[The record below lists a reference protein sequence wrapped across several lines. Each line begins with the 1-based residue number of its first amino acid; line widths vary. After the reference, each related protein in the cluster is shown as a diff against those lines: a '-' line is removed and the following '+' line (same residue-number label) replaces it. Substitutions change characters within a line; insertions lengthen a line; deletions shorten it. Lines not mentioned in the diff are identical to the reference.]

1 MGKNAVSNSEQI
13 TQSFAK
19 EELAAR
25 RAGISVGQYRAAL
38 RTLPAQ
44 FTDIATQL
52 AGGQSPWLILLQQGG
67 QVKDSFG
74 GFIPMLQ
81 TFRDY
86 LFGFNSDLSKSSEE
100 TSEGIGD
107 VSEKINNTTESA
119 EHLGRVRGLI
129 SPLTL
134 SFVALSVAAGTM
146 LYAWYRGTETLS
158 DFNKT
163 LILTGNESGLTANRM
178 LELARSGQ
186 EAGLTFNQTSEAL
199 TGLINAGVRGGSQFD
214 KMSQAVAN
222 FTDVSGVPVD
232 KVAAAFGRLTN
243 DPTSGLIAMSQ
254 QFHNVTAEQISYVAQ
269 LQRSGDET
277 AALQAANELA
287 TSGFERQAKQL
298 TDNMG
303 IIESAADS
311 LASAFKSMWDAALD
325 IGRPDTS
332 QEILGKAQTA
342 FKRAD
347 EIWNLRKNDRYIND
361 EARDRFWNDR
371 ETARLALDMAQQQA
385 GIAAVSAESAQQE
398 AEQEAS
404 RKKYAA
410 QAQANY
416 AKSQTALEK
425 YTARQNELNKA
436 LKEGHILQA
445 DYAIN
450 MAAAKKEYEAS
461 VKKTPKPKGVKVSA
475 GNRSSDQTDAETLQL
490 MTQLKLLQQHT
501 GLNDTI
507 SQQRKNLWSLQSKFT
522 VIEEASKTRA
532 LSKDEQSLLASKD
545 KVLAQAEVNAKLG
558 DQIVAQER
566 LNKLQDNSLKYVT
579 QMQEKTAALTDS
591 AGLSDRG
598 AQRNNERA
606 QLRQGWKNQ
615 GGSLEDEGYQ
625 KELSALEG
633 YYAAQDEMRNNWL
646 AGVQSSW
653 ENYADMAA
661 NYNQIAADT
670 TNTALGG
677 VTSNLQQGLYD
688 LATQSE
694 DAGDALSNMVEG
706 FGKTVIQTLAQL
718 AAQWLVYQGVQLL
731 VGKTTQ
737 AAAAAPMIT
746 NAQATALQAQLA
758 AYASTAAIPIVGPA
772 MAPAALTAAIGVTE
786 PLVAAISGLALSGMA
801 HDGIDKIPETGTWL
815 LKKGERVT
823 TAGTSAKLDSTLE
836 QVRQQRAASG
846 GTVIAEF
853 HNTFTGKADDTT
865 MQMVNQQLRASEKR
879 IKQYMTSQVVN
890 PTEDYGRSLKTIYR
904 GRRIK

>member
-1 MGKNAVSNSEQI
+1 MSQPVGDLVVKIDGDS
-13 TQSFAK
+13 AK
-19 EELAAR
+19 FDEEVAHLNKQLSGLGRAANDSTAQVTAAFTR
-25 RAGISVGQYRAAL
+25 QERAAKRAGISIGQYNNAMRM
-38 RTLPAQ
+38 LPAQ
-44 FTDIATQL
+44 LTDVATQL

-74 GFIPMLQ
+74 GLIP
-81 TFRDY
+81 TFRG
-86 LFGFNSDLSKSSEE
+86 LLGAVSPLAVGVAAL
-100 TSEGIGD
+100 TAAGAGIGY
-107 VSEKINNTTESA
+107 I
-119 EHLGRVRGLI
+119 
-129 SPLTL
+129 
-134 SFVALSVAAGTM
+134 FYQGTS
-146 LYAWYRGTETLS
+146 TLS

-163 LILTGNESGLTANRM
+163 LTLSGNTAGLTTDRM
-178 LELARSGQ
+178 LALAKSGQ
-186 EAGLTFNQTSEAL
+186 QAGLTFDQTTDSL
-199 TGLINAGVRGGSQFD
+199 TALINAGVGAGARFDELSQ
-214 KMSQAVAN
+214 SVAK
-222 FTDVSGVPVD
+222 FSTASGIPIE
-232 KVAAAFGRLTN
+232 KVAEAFGKLTN
-243 DPTSGLIAMSQ
+243 DPTSGLIAMAQ
-254 QFHNVTAEQISYVAQ
+254 QFHNVTAEQIDYVAQ
-269 LQRSGDET
+269 LQRSGDEA
-277 AALQAANELA
+277 AALQAANDAA
-287 TSGFERQAKQL
+287 TKGFNTQTQSL
-298 TDNMG
+298 IDNMG
-303 IIESAADS
+303 TIERSADS
-311 LASAFKSMWDAALD
+311 LKRAFKSMWDAALD
-325 IGRPDTS
+325 LGRPDTAGEMVS
-332 QEILGKAQTA
+332 KAQSA
-342 FKRAD
+342 FKQAD
-347 EIWNLRKNDRYIND
+347 DIWNLRKNDRYVND
-361 EARDRFWNDR
+361 EARARFWNDR
-371 ETARLALDMAQQQA
+371 ESARLALDMAQQQA
-385 GIAAVSAESAQQE
+385 GIAKASAAAAEKEAEAESEKQ
-398 AEQEAS
+398 
-404 RKKYAA
+404 KYAA

-450 MAAAKKEYEAS
+450 MAAAKKEYEATL
-461 VKKTPKPKGVKVSA
+461 KKTPKPKGVKVSA
-475 GNRSSDQTDAETLQL
+475 GDRSSDQTDAETLQL

-507 SQQRKNLWSLQSKFT
+507 SQQRKNLWSLQSKFS

-566 LNKLQDNSLKYVT
+566 LNKLQDNSLKYIT

-591 AGLSDRG
+591 AGLSDRD
-598 AQRNNERA
+598 AQRNSERA

-653 ENYADMAA
+653 ENYADMAT

-670 TNTALGG
+670 TNTALSG

-694 DAGDALSNMVEG
+694 SAGDALSNMVEG

-737 AAAAAPMIT
+737 ASAIAPMVS

-823 TAGTSAKLDSTLE
+823 TAGTSAKLDATLE
-836 QVRQQRAASG
+836 QVRQQRSLAG
-846 GTVIAEF
+846 NPLHVEF
-853 HNTFTGKADDTT
+853 NNTYTGKPDDA
-865 MQMVNQQLRASEKR
+865 MVQMLDQRQRASEKR
-879 IKQYMTSQVVN
+879 LKQYFTSQVLN
-890 PTEDYGRSLKTIYR
+890 PTENYGRSLKSVYP
-904 GRRIK
+904 GRRKK

>member
-1 MGKNAVSNSEQI
+1 MSQPVGDLVVKIDGDS
-13 TQSFAK
+13 AK
-19 EELAAR
+19 FDEEVAHLNKQLSGLGRAANDSTAQVTAAFTR
-25 RAGISVGQYRAAL
+25 QERAAKRAGISIGQYNNAMRM
-38 RTLPAQ
+38 LPAQ
-44 FTDIATQL
+44 LTDVATQL

-74 GFIPMLQ
+74 GLIP
-81 TFRDY
+81 TFRG
-86 LFGFNSDLSKSSEE
+86 LLGAVSPLAVGVAAL
-100 TSEGIGD
+100 TAAGAGIGY
-107 VSEKINNTTESA
+107 I
-119 EHLGRVRGLI
+119 
-129 SPLTL
+129 
-134 SFVALSVAAGTM
+134 FYQGTS
-146 LYAWYRGTETLS
+146 TLS

-163 LILTGNESGLTANRM
+163 LTLSGNTAGLTTDRM
-178 LELARSGQ
+178 LALAKSGQ
-186 EAGLTFNQTSEAL
+186 QAGLTFDQTTDSL
-199 TGLINAGVRGGSQFD
+199 TALINAGVGAGARFDELSQ
-214 KMSQAVAN
+214 SVAK
-222 FTDVSGVPVD
+222 FSTASGIPIE
-232 KVAAAFGRLTN
+232 KVAEAFGKLTN
-243 DPTSGLIAMSQ
+243 DPTSGLIAMAQ
-254 QFHNVTAEQISYVAQ
+254 QFHNVTAEQIDYVAQ
-269 LQRSGDET
+269 LQRSGDEA
-277 AALQAANELA
+277 AALQAANDAA
-287 TSGFERQAKQL
+287 TKGFNTQTQSL
-298 TDNMG
+298 IDNMG
-303 IIESAADS
+303 TIERSADS
-311 LASAFKSMWDAALD
+311 LKRAFKSMWDAALD
-325 IGRPDTS
+325 LGRPDTAGEMVS
-332 QEILGKAQTA
+332 KAESA
-342 FKRAD
+342 FKQAD
-347 EIWNLRKNDRYIND
+347 EIWNLRKNDRYVND
-361 EARDRFWNDR
+361 EARARFWNDR
-371 ETARLALDMAQQQA
+371 ESARLALDMAQQQA
-385 GIAAVSAESAQQE
+385 SIAKASAAAAEKEAEAESEKQ
-398 AEQEAS
+398 
-404 RKKYAA
+404 KYAA

-450 MAAAKKEYEAS
+450 MAAAKKEYEATL
-461 VKKTPKPKGVKVSA
+461 KKTPKPKGVKVSA
-475 GNRSSDQTDAETLQL
+475 GDRSSDQTDAETLQL

-507 SQQRKNLWSLQSKFT
+507 SQQRKNLWFLQSKFT

-566 LNKLQDNSLKYVT
+566 LNKLQDNSLKYLT

-591 AGLSDRG
+591 AGLSDRD
-598 AQRNNERA
+598 AQRNSERA

-653 ENYADMAA
+653 ENYADMAT

-670 TNTALGG
+670 TNTALSG

-737 AAAAAPMIT
+737 ASAIAPMVS

-823 TAGTSAKLDSTLE
+823 TAGTSAKLDATLE
-836 QVRQQRAASG
+836 QVRQQRSLAG
-846 GTVIAEF
+846 NPLHVEF
-853 HNTFTGKADDTT
+853 NNTYTGKPDDA
-865 MQMVNQQLRASEKR
+865 MVQMLDQRQRASEKR
-879 IKQYMTSQVVN
+879 LKQYFTSQVIN
-890 PTEDYGRSLKTIYR
+890 PTENYGRSLKSVYP
-904 GRRIK
+904 GRRKK

>member
-1 MGKNAVSNSEQI
+1 MSQPVGDLVVKIDGDS
-13 TQSFAK
+13 AK
-19 EELAAR
+19 FDEEVAHLNKQLSGLGRAANDSTAQVTAAFTR
-25 RAGISVGQYRAAL
+25 QERAAKRAGISIGQYNNAMRM
-38 RTLPAQ
+38 LPAQ
-44 FTDIATQL
+44 LTDVATQL

-74 GFIPMLQ
+74 GLIP
-81 TFRDY
+81 TFRG
-86 LFGFNSDLSKSSEE
+86 LLGAVSPLAVGVAAL
-100 TSEGIGD
+100 TTAGAGIGY
-107 VSEKINNTTESA
+107 I
-119 EHLGRVRGLI
+119 
-129 SPLTL
+129 
-134 SFVALSVAAGTM
+134 FYQGTS
-146 LYAWYRGTETLS
+146 TLS
-158 DFNKT
+158 DFNKMLT
-163 LILTGNESGLTANRM
+163 LSGNTAGLTTDRM
-178 LELARSGQ
+178 LALAKSGQ
-186 EAGLTFNQTSEAL
+186 QAGLTFDQTTDSL
-199 TGLINAGVRGGSQFD
+199 TALINAGVGAGSRFD
-214 KMSQAVAN
+214 ELSQSVAK
-222 FTDVSGVPVD
+222 FSTASGIPIE
-232 KVAAAFGRLTN
+232 KVAEAFGKLTN
-243 DPTSGLIAMSQ
+243 DPTSGLIAMAQ
-254 QFHNVTAEQISYVAQ
+254 QFHNVTAEQIDYVAQ
-269 LQRSGDET
+269 LQRSGDEA
-277 AALQAANELA
+277 AALQAANDAA
-287 TSGFERQAKQL
+287 TKGFNTHTQSL
-298 TDNMG
+298 IDNMG
-303 IIESAADS
+303 TIERSADS
-311 LASAFKSMWDAALD
+311 LKRAFKSMWDAALD
-325 IGRPDTS
+325 LGRPDTAGEMVS
-332 QEILGKAQTA
+332 KAQSA
-342 FKRAD
+342 FKQAD
-347 EIWNLRKNDRYIND
+347 EIWNLRKNDRYVND
-361 EARDRFWNDR
+361 EARARFWNDR
-371 ETARLALDMAQQQA
+371 ESARLALDMAQQQA
-385 GIAAVSAESAQQE
+385 GIAKASAAAAEKEAEAESEKQ
-398 AEQEAS
+398 
-404 RKKYAA
+404 KYAA

-450 MAAAKKEYEAS
+450 MAAAKKEYEATL
-461 VKKTPKPKGVKVSA
+461 KKTPKPKGVKVSA
-475 GNRSSDQTDAETLQL
+475 GDRSSDQTDAETLQL

-591 AGLSDRG
+591 AGLSDRD
-598 AQRNNERA
+598 AQRNSERA

-615 GGSLEDEGYQ
+615 GGSLEDEGYR

-653 ENYADMAA
+653 ENYADMAT

-670 TNTALGG
+670 TNTALSG

-737 AAAAAPMIT
+737 ATAVSPMIA

-758 AYASTAAIPIVGPA
+758 AYASTAAIPIVGPGL
-772 MAPAALTAAIGVTE
+772 APAALAAAAGVTT
-786 PLVAAISGLALSGMA
+786 PLVAAISASALAGMA

-823 TAGTSAKLDSTLE
+823 TAGTSAKLDATLD
-836 QVRQQRAASG
+836 QVRQQRTTG
-846 GTVIAEF
+846 GRQIVAEF
-853 HNTFTGKADDTT
+853 HNTFSGKPDDA
-865 MQMVNQQLRASEKR
+865 MLASFDKRQRESEKR
-879 IKQYMTSQVVN
+879 LVKYLTSQIME
-890 PTEDYGRSLKTIYR
+890 PTEEYGRAIRSVYP
-904 GRRIK
+904 GRRMR

>member
-1 MGKNAVSNSEQI
+1 MSQPVGDLVVKIDGDS
-13 TQSFAK
+13 AK
-19 EELAAR
+19 FDEEVAHLNKQLSGLGRAANDSTAQVTAAFTR
-25 RAGISVGQYRAAL
+25 QERAAKRAGISIGQYNNAMRM
-38 RTLPAQ
+38 LPAQ
-44 FTDIATQL
+44 LTDVATQL

-74 GFIPMLQ
+74 GLIP
-81 TFRDY
+81 TFRG
-86 LFGFNSDLSKSSEE
+86 LLGAVSPLAVGVAAL
-100 TSEGIGD
+100 TAAGAGIGYIFYQGA
-107 VSEKINNTTESA
+107 SI
-119 EHLGRVRGLI
+119 
-129 SPLTL
+129 
-134 SFVALSVAAGTM
+134 
-146 LYAWYRGTETLS
+146 LS

-163 LILTGNESGLTANRM
+163 LTLSGNTAGLTSDRM
-178 LELARSGQ
+178 LALAKSGQ
-186 EAGLTFNQTSEAL
+186 QAGLTFDQTTDSL
-199 TGLINAGVRGGSQFD
+199 TALINAGVGAGARFDELSQ
-214 KMSQAVAN
+214 SVAK
-222 FTDVSGVPVD
+222 FSTASGIPIE
-232 KVAAAFGRLTN
+232 KVAEAFGKLTN
-243 DPTSGLIAMSQ
+243 DPTSGLIAMAQ
-254 QFHNVTAEQISYVAQ
+254 QFHNVTAEQIDYVAQ
-269 LQRSGDET
+269 LQRSGDEA
-277 AALQAANELA
+277 AALQAANDAA
-287 TSGFERQAKQL
+287 TKGFNTQTQSL
-298 TDNMG
+298 IDNMG
-303 IIESAADS
+303 TIERSADS
-311 LASAFKSMWDAALD
+311 LKRAFKSMWDAALD
-325 IGRPDTS
+325 LGRPDTAGEMVS
-332 QEILGKAQTA
+332 KAQSA
-342 FKRAD
+342 FKQAD
-347 EIWNLRKNDRYIND
+347 DIWNLRKNDRYVND
-361 EARDRFWNDR
+361 EARARFWNDR
-371 ETARLALDMAQQQA
+371 ESARLALDMAQQQE
-385 GIAAVSAESAQQE
+385 GIAKASAAAAEREAEAESEKQ
-398 AEQEAS
+398 
-404 RKKYAA
+404 KYAA

-450 MAAAKKEYEAS
+450 MAAAKKEYEATL
-461 VKKTPKPKGVKVSA
+461 KKTPKPKGVKVSA
-475 GNRSSDQTDAETLQL
+475 GDRSSDQTDAETLQL

-591 AGLSDRG
+591 AGLSDRD

-615 GGSLEDEGYQ
+615 GGRLEDEGYQ

-670 TNTALGG
+670 TNTALSG
-677 VTSNLQQGLYD
+677 VTSNLQQWLYD

-737 AAAAAPMIT
+737 ASAIAPMVA
-746 NAQATALQAQLA
+746 NAQATSLQAQLA

-772 MAPAALTAAIGVTE
+772 LAPAALAAAAGVTA
-786 PLVAAISGLALSGMA
+786 PLVTAISASALAGMA

-823 TAGTSAKLDSTLE
+823 TAGTSAKLDATLE
-836 QVRQQRAASG
+836 QVRQQRSLAG
-846 GTVIAEF
+846 NPLHVEF
-853 HNTFTGKADDTT
+853 NNTYTGKPDDA
-865 MQMVNQQLRASEKR
+865 MVQMLDQRQRASEKR
-879 IKQYMTSQVVN
+879 LKQYFTSQVIN
-890 PTEDYGRSLKTIYR
+890 PTDNYGRSLKSVYP
-904 GRRIK
+904 GRRKK

>member
-1 MGKNAVSNSEQI
+1 MSQPVGDLVVKIDGDS
-13 TQSFAK
+13 AK
-19 EELAAR
+19 FDEEVAHLNKQLSGLGRAANDSTAQVTAAFTR
-25 RAGISVGQYRAAL
+25 QERAAKRAGISIGQYNNAMRM
-38 RTLPAQ
+38 LPAQ
-44 FTDIATQL
+44 LTDVATQL

-74 GFIPMLQ
+74 GLIP
-81 TFRDY
+81 TFRG
-86 LFGFNSDLSKSSEE
+86 LLGAVSPLAVGVAAL
-100 TSEGIGD
+100 TAAGAGIGY
-107 VSEKINNTTESA
+107 I
-119 EHLGRVRGLI
+119 
-129 SPLTL
+129 
-134 SFVALSVAAGTM
+134 FYQGTS
-146 LYAWYRGTETLS
+146 TLS

-163 LILTGNESGLTANRM
+163 LTLSGNTAGLTTDRM
-178 LELARSGQ
+178 LALAKSGQ
-186 EAGLTFNQTSEAL
+186 QAGLTFDQTTDSL
-199 TGLINAGVRGGSQFD
+199 TALINAGVGAGARFDELSQ
-214 KMSQAVAN
+214 SVAK
-222 FTDVSGVPVD
+222 FSTASGIPIE
-232 KVAAAFGRLTN
+232 KVAEAFGKLTN
-243 DPTSGLIAMSQ
+243 DPTSGLIAMAQ
-254 QFHNVTAEQISYVAQ
+254 QFHNVTAEQIDYVAQ
-269 LQRSGDET
+269 LQRSGDEA
-277 AALQAANELA
+277 AALQAANDAA
-287 TSGFERQAKQL
+287 TKGFNTQTQSL
-298 TDNMG
+298 IDNMG
-303 IIESAADS
+303 TIERSADS
-311 LASAFKSMWDAALD
+311 LKRAFKSMWDAALD
-325 IGRPDTS
+325 LGRPDTAGEMVS
-332 QEILGKAQTA
+332 KAQSA
-342 FKRAD
+342 FKQAD
-347 EIWNLRKNDRYIND
+347 DIWNLRKNDRYVND
-361 EARDRFWNDR
+361 EARARFWNDR
-371 ETARLALDMAQQQA
+371 ESARLALDMAQQQA
-385 GIAAVSAESAQQE
+385 GIAKASAAAAEKEAEAESEKQ
-398 AEQEAS
+398 
-404 RKKYAA
+404 KYAA

-450 MAAAKKEYEAS
+450 MAAAKKEYEATL
-461 VKKTPKPKGVKVSA
+461 KKTPKPKGVKVSA
-475 GNRSSDQTDAETLQL
+475 GDRSSDQTDAETLQL

-507 SQQRKNLWSLQSKFT
+507 SQQRKNLWSLQSKFS

-566 LNKLQDNSLKYVT
+566 LNKLQDNSLKFIT

-591 AGLSDRG
+591 AGLSDRD
-598 AQRNNERA
+598 AQRNRERA

-653 ENYADMAA
+653 ENYADMAT

-718 AAQWLVYQGVQLL
+718 ATQWLVYQGVQLL

-786 PLVAAISGLALSGMA
+786 PLVAAISGLALAGMA

-823 TAGTSAKLDSTLE
+823 TAGTSAKLDATLE
-836 QVRQQRAASG
+836 QVRKQRSLAG
-846 GTVIAEF
+846 NPLHVEF
-853 HNTFTGKADDTT
+853 NNTYTGKPDDA
-865 MQMVNQQLRASEKR
+865 MVQMLDQRQRASEKR
-879 IKQYMTSQVVN
+879 LKQYFTSQVIN
-890 PTEDYGRSLKTIYR
+890 PTENYGRSLKSVYP
-904 GRRIK
+904 GRRKK

>member
-1 MGKNAVSNSEQI
+1 MSQPVGDLVVKIDGDS
-13 TQSFAK
+13 AK
-19 EELAAR
+19 FDEEVAHLNKQLSGLGRAANDSTAQVTAAFTR
-25 RAGISVGQYRAAL
+25 QERAAKRAGISIGQYNNAMRM
-38 RTLPAQ
+38 LPAQ
-44 FTDIATQL
+44 LTDVATQL

-74 GFIPMLQ
+74 GLIP
-81 TFRDY
+81 TFRG
-86 LFGFNSDLSKSSEE
+86 LLGAVSPVAVGVAAL
-100 TSEGIGD
+100 TAAGAGIGY
-107 VSEKINNTTESA
+107 I
-119 EHLGRVRGLI
+119 
-129 SPLTL
+129 
-134 SFVALSVAAGTM
+134 FYQGTS
-146 LYAWYRGTETLS
+146 TLS

-163 LILTGNESGLTANRM
+163 LTLSGNTAGLTTDRM
-178 LELARSGQ
+178 LALAKSGQ
-186 EAGLTFNQTSEAL
+186 QAGLTFDQTTDSL
-199 TGLINAGVRGGSQFD
+199 TALINAGVGAGARFDELSQ
-214 KMSQAVAN
+214 SVAK
-222 FTDVSGVPVD
+222 FSTASGIPIE
-232 KVAAAFGRLTN
+232 KVAEAFGKLTN
-243 DPTSGLIAMSQ
+243 DPTSGLVAMAQ
-254 QFHNVTAEQISYVAQ
+254 QFHNVTAEQIDYVAQ
-269 LQRSGDET
+269 LQRSGDEA
-277 AALQAANELA
+277 AALQAANDAA
-287 TSGFERQAKQL
+287 TKGFNTQTQSL
-298 TDNMG
+298 IDNMG
-303 IIESAADS
+303 TIERSADS
-311 LASAFKSMWDAALD
+311 LKRAFKSMWDAALD
-325 IGRPDTS
+325 LGRPDTAGEMVS
-332 QEILGKAQTA
+332 KAQSA
-342 FKRAD
+342 FKQAD
-347 EIWNLRKNDRYIND
+347 DIWNLRKNDRYVND
-361 EARDRFWNDR
+361 EARARFWNDR
-371 ETARLALDMAQQQA
+371 ESARLALDMAQQQA
-385 GIAAVSAESAQQE
+385 GIAKASAAAAEKEAEAESEKQ
-398 AEQEAS
+398 
-404 RKKYAA
+404 KYAA

-450 MAAAKKEYEAS
+450 MAAAKKEYEATL
-461 VKKTPKPKGVKVSA
+461 KKTPKPKGVKVSA
-475 GNRSSDQTDAETLQL
+475 GDRSSDQTDAETLQL

-507 SQQRKNLWSLQSKFT
+507 SQQRKNLWSLQSKFA

-591 AGLSDRG
+591 AGLSDKD
-598 AQRNNERA
+598 AQRNSERA

-653 ENYADMAA
+653 ENYADMAT

-737 AAAAAPMIT
+737 ASAIAPMVA
-746 NAQATALQAQLA
+746 NAQATSLQAQLA

-772 MAPAALTAAIGVTE
+772 LAPAALAAAAGVTA
-786 PLVAAISGLALSGMA
+786 PLVAAISASALAGMA

-836 QVRQQRAASG
+836 QVRKQRSLAG
-846 GTVIAEF
+846 NPLHVEF
-853 HNTFTGKADDTT
+853 NNTYTGKPDDATI
-865 MQMVNQQLRASEKR
+865 QMWDQRQRASEKR
-879 IKQYMTSQVVN
+879 LKQYFTSQVIN
-890 PTEDYGRSLKTIYR
+890 PTESYGRSLKSVYP
-904 GRRIK
+904 GRRKK

>member
-1 MGKNAVSNSEQI
+1 MSQPVGDLVVKIDGDS
-13 TQSFAK
+13 AK
-19 EELAAR
+19 FDEEVAHLNKQLSGLGRAANDSTAQVTAAFTR
-25 RAGISVGQYRAAL
+25 QERAAKRAGISIGQYNNAMRM
-38 RTLPAQ
+38 LPAQ
-44 FTDIATQL
+44 LTDVATQL

-74 GFIPMLQ
+74 GLIP
-81 TFRDY
+81 TFRG
-86 LFGFNSDLSKSSEE
+86 LLGAVSPLAVGVAAL
-100 TSEGIGD
+100 TAAGAGIGY
-107 VSEKINNTTESA
+107 I
-119 EHLGRVRGLI
+119 
-129 SPLTL
+129 
-134 SFVALSVAAGTM
+134 FYQGTS
-146 LYAWYRGTETLS
+146 TLS

-163 LILTGNESGLTANRM
+163 LTLSGNTAGLTTDRM
-178 LELARSGQ
+178 LALAKSGQ
-186 EAGLTFNQTSEAL
+186 QAGLTFDQTTDSL
-199 TGLINAGVRGGSQFD
+199 TALINAGVGAGARFDELSQ
-214 KMSQAVAN
+214 SVAK
-222 FTDVSGVPVD
+222 FSTASGIPIE
-232 KVAAAFGRLTN
+232 KVAEAFGKLTN
-243 DPTSGLIAMSQ
+243 DPTSGLIAMAQ
-254 QFHNVTAEQISYVAQ
+254 QFHNVTAEQIDYVAQ
-269 LQRSGDET
+269 LQRSGDEA
-277 AALQAANELA
+277 AALQAANDAA
-287 TSGFERQAKQL
+287 TKGFNTQTQSL
-298 TDNMG
+298 IDNMG
-303 IIESAADS
+303 TIERSADS
-311 LASAFKSMWDAALD
+311 LKRAFKSMWDAALD
-325 IGRPDTS
+325 LGRPDTAGEMVS
-332 QEILGKAQTA
+332 KAQSA
-342 FKRAD
+342 FKQAD
-347 EIWNLRKNDRYIND
+347 DIWNLRKNDRYVND
-361 EARDRFWNDR
+361 EARARFWNDR
-371 ETARLALDMAQQQA
+371 ESARLALDMAQQQA
-385 GIAAVSAESAQQE
+385 GIAKASAAAAEKEAEAESEKQ
-398 AEQEAS
+398 
-404 RKKYAA
+404 KYAA

-450 MAAAKKEYEAS
+450 MAAAKKEYEATL
-461 VKKTPKPKGVKVSA
+461 KKTPKPKGIKVSA
-475 GNRSSDQTDAETLQL
+475 GDRSSDQTDAETLQL

-507 SQQRKNLWSLQSKFT
+507 SQQRKNLWSLQSKFA

-591 AGLSDRG
+591 AGLSDKD
-598 AQRNNERA
+598 AQRNSERA

-653 ENYADMAA
+653 ENYADMAT

-737 AAAAAPMIT
+737 ASAIAPMVA
-746 NAQATALQAQLA
+746 NAQATSLQAQLA

-772 MAPAALTAAIGVTE
+772 LAPAALAAAAGVTA
-786 PLVAAISGLALSGMA
+786 PLVAAISASALAGMA

-836 QVRQQRAASG
+836 QVRKQRSLAG
-846 GTVIAEF
+846 NPLHVEF
-853 HNTFTGKADDTT
+853 NNTYTGKPDDATI
-865 MQMVNQQLRASEKR
+865 QMWDQRQRASEKR
-879 IKQYMTSQVVN
+879 LKQYFTSQVIN
-890 PTEDYGRSLKTIYR
+890 PTENYGRSLKSVYP
-904 GRRIK
+904 GRRKK

>member
-1 MGKNAVSNSEQI
+1 MSQPVGDLVVKIDGDS
-13 TQSFAK
+13 AK
-19 EELAAR
+19 FDEEVAHLNKQLSGLGRAANDSTAQVTAAFTR
-25 RAGISVGQYRAAL
+25 QERAAKRAGISIGQYNNAMRM
-38 RTLPAQ
+38 LPAQ
-44 FTDIATQL
+44 LTDVATQL

-74 GFIPMLQ
+74 GLIP
-81 TFRDY
+81 TFRG
-86 LFGFNSDLSKSSEE
+86 LLGAVSPLAVGVAAL
-100 TSEGIGD
+100 TAAGAGIGY
-107 VSEKINNTTESA
+107 I
-119 EHLGRVRGLI
+119 
-129 SPLTL
+129 
-134 SFVALSVAAGTM
+134 FYQGTS
-146 LYAWYRGTETLS
+146 TLS

-163 LILTGNESGLTANRM
+163 LTLSGNTAGLTTDRM
-178 LELARSGQ
+178 LALAKSGQ
-186 EAGLTFNQTSEAL
+186 QAGLTFDQTSDSL
-199 TGLINAGVRGGSQFD
+199 TALINAGVGAGARFDELSQ
-214 KMSQAVAN
+214 SVAK
-222 FTDVSGVPVD
+222 FSTASGIPIE
-232 KVAAAFGRLTN
+232 KVAEAFGKLTN
-243 DPTSGLIAMSQ
+243 DPTSGLIAMAQ
-254 QFHNVTAEQISYVAQ
+254 QFHNVTAEQIDYVAQ
-269 LQRSGDET
+269 LQRSGDEA
-277 AALQAANELA
+277 AALQAANDAA
-287 TSGFERQAKQL
+287 TKGFNTQTQSL
-298 TDNMG
+298 IDNMG
-303 IIESAADS
+303 TIERSADS
-311 LASAFKSMWDAALD
+311 LKRAFKSMWDAALD
-325 IGRPDTS
+325 LGRPDTAGEMVS
-332 QEILGKAQTA
+332 KAQSA
-342 FKRAD
+342 FKQAD
-347 EIWNLRKNDRYIND
+347 DIWNLRKNDRYVND
-361 EARDRFWNDR
+361 EARARFWNDR
-371 ETARLALDMAQQQA
+371 ESARLALDMAQQQA
-385 GIAAVSAESAQQE
+385 GIAKASAAAAEKEAEAESEKQ
-398 AEQEAS
+398 
-404 RKKYAA
+404 KYAA

-416 AKSQTALEK
+416 VKSQTALEK

-450 MAAAKKEYEAS
+450 MAAAKKEYEATL
-461 VKKTPKPKGVKVSA
+461 KKTPKPKGVKVSA
-475 GNRSSDQTDAETLQL
+475 GDRSSDQTDAETLQL

-507 SQQRKNLWSLQSKFT
+507 SQQRKNLWSLQSKFA

-591 AGLSDRG
+591 AGLSDKD
-598 AQRNNERA
+598 AQRNSERA

-653 ENYADMAA
+653 ENYADMAT

-737 AAAAAPMIT
+737 ASAIAPMVA
-746 NAQATALQAQLA
+746 NAQATSLQAQLA

-772 MAPAALTAAIGVTE
+772 LAPAALAAAAGVTA
-786 PLVAAISGLALSGMA
+786 PLVAAISASALAGMA

-836 QVRQQRAASG
+836 QVRKQRSLAG
-846 GTVIAEF
+846 NPLHVEF
-853 HNTFTGKADDTT
+853 NNTYTGKPDDATI
-865 MQMVNQQLRASEKR
+865 QMWDQRQRASEKR
-879 IKQYMTSQVVN
+879 LKQYFTSQVIN
-890 PTEDYGRSLKTIYR
+890 PTENYGRSLKSVYP
-904 GRRIK
+904 GRRKK

>member
-1 MGKNAVSNSEQI
+1 MSHPVGDLVVKIDGDS
-13 TQSFAK
+13 AK
-19 EELAAR
+19 FDEEVAHLNKQLSGLGRAANDSTAQVTAAFTR
-25 RAGISVGQYRAAL
+25 QERAAKRAGISIGQYNNAMRM
-38 RTLPAQ
+38 LPAQ
-44 FTDIATQL
+44 LTDVATQL

-74 GFIPMLQ
+74 GLIP
-81 TFRDY
+81 TFRG
-86 LFGFNSDLSKSSEE
+86 LLGAVSPLAVGVAAL
-100 TSEGIGD
+100 TAAGAGIGY
-107 VSEKINNTTESA
+107 I
-119 EHLGRVRGLI
+119 
-129 SPLTL
+129 
-134 SFVALSVAAGTM
+134 FYQGTS
-146 LYAWYRGTETLS
+146 TLS

-163 LILTGNESGLTANRM
+163 LTLSGNTAGLTTDRM
-178 LELARSGQ
+178 LALAKSGQ
-186 EAGLTFNQTSEAL
+186 QAGLTFDQTTDSL
-199 TGLINAGVRGGSQFD
+199 TALINAGVGAGARFDELSQ
-214 KMSQAVAN
+214 SVAK
-222 FTDVSGVPVD
+222 FSTASGIPIE
-232 KVAAAFGRLTN
+232 KVAEAFGKLTN
-243 DPTSGLIAMSQ
+243 DPTSGLIAMAQ
-254 QFHNVTAEQISYVAQ
+254 QFHNVTAEQIDYVAQ
-269 LQRSGDET
+269 LQRSGDEA
-277 AALQAANELA
+277 AALQAANDAA
-287 TSGFERQAKQL
+287 TKGFNTQTQSL
-298 TDNMG
+298 IDNMG
-303 IIESAADS
+303 TIERSADS
-311 LASAFKSMWDAALD
+311 LKRAFKSMWDAALD
-325 IGRPDTS
+325 LGRPDTAGEMVS
-332 QEILGKAQTA
+332 KAQSA
-342 FKRAD
+342 FKQAD
-347 EIWNLRKNDRYIND
+347 DIWNLRKNDRYVND
-361 EARDRFWNDR
+361 EARARFWNDR
-371 ETARLALDMAQQQA
+371 ESARLALDMAQQQA
-385 GIAAVSAESAQQE
+385 GIAKASAAAAEKEAEAESEKQ
-398 AEQEAS
+398 
-404 RKKYAA
+404 KYAA

-450 MAAAKKEYEAS
+450 MAAAKKEYEATL
-461 VKKTPKPKGVKVSA
+461 KKTPKPKGVKVSA
-475 GNRSSDQTDAETLQL
+475 GDRSSDQTDAETLQL

-507 SQQRKNLWSLQSKFT
+507 SQQRKNLWSLQSKFA

-591 AGLSDRG
+591 AGLSDKD
-598 AQRNNERA
+598 AQRNSERA

-653 ENYADMAA
+653 ENYADMAT

-786 PLVAAISGLALSGMA
+786 PLVAAISGLALAGMA

-823 TAGTSAKLDSTLE
+823 TAGTSAKLDATLE
-836 QVRQQRAASG
+836 QVRKQRSLAG
-846 GTVIAEF
+846 NPLHVEF
-853 HNTFTGKADDTT
+853 NNTYTGKPDDA
-865 MQMVNQQLRASEKR
+865 MVQMLDQRQRASEKR
-879 IKQYMTSQVVN
+879 LKQYFTSQVIN
-890 PTEDYGRSLKTIYR
+890 PTENYGRSLKSVYP
-904 GRRIK
+904 GRRKK

>member
-1 MGKNAVSNSEQI
+1 MSQPVGDLVVKIDGDS
-13 TQSFAK
+13 AK
-19 EELAAR
+19 FDEEVAHLNKQLSGLGRAANDSTAQVTAAFTR
-25 RAGISVGQYRAAL
+25 QERAAKRAGISIGQYNNAMRM
-38 RTLPAQ
+38 LPAQ
-44 FTDIATQL
+44 LTDVATQL

-74 GFIPMLQ
+74 GLIP
-81 TFRDY
+81 TFRG
-86 LFGFNSDLSKSSEE
+86 LLGAVSPLAVGVAAL
-100 TSEGIGD
+100 TAAGAGIGY
-107 VSEKINNTTESA
+107 I
-119 EHLGRVRGLI
+119 
-129 SPLTL
+129 
-134 SFVALSVAAGTM
+134 FYQGTS
-146 LYAWYRGTETLS
+146 TLS

-163 LILTGNESGLTANRM
+163 LTLSGNTAGLTTDRM
-178 LELARSGQ
+178 LALAKSGQ
-186 EAGLTFNQTSEAL
+186 QAGLTFDQTTDSLSA
-199 TGLINAGVRGGSQFD
+199 LINAGVGAGARFDELSQ
-214 KMSQAVAN
+214 SVAK
-222 FTDVSGVPVD
+222 FSTASGIPIE
-232 KVAAAFGRLTN
+232 KVAEAFGKLTN
-243 DPTSGLIAMSQ
+243 DPTSGLIAMAQ
-254 QFHNVTAEQISYVAQ
+254 QFHNVTAEQIDYVAQ
-269 LQRSGDET
+269 LQRSGDEA
-277 AALQAANELA
+277 AALQAANDAA
-287 TSGFERQAKQL
+287 TKGFNTQTQSL
-298 TDNMG
+298 IDNMG
-303 IIESAADS
+303 TIERSADS
-311 LASAFKSMWDAALD
+311 LKRAFKSMWDAALD
-325 IGRPDTS
+325 LGRPDTAGEMVS
-332 QEILGKAQTA
+332 KAQSA
-342 FKRAD
+342 FKQAD
-347 EIWNLRKNDRYIND
+347 DIWNLRKNDRYVND
-361 EARDRFWNDR
+361 EARARFWNDR
-371 ETARLALDMAQQQA
+371 ESARLALDMAQQQA
-385 GIAAVSAESAQQE
+385 GIAKASAAAAEKEAEAESEKQ
-398 AEQEAS
+398 
-404 RKKYAA
+404 KYAA

-450 MAAAKKEYEAS
+450 MAAAKKEYEATL
-461 VKKTPKPKGVKVSA
+461 KKTPKPKGVKVSA
-475 GNRSSDQTDAETLQL
+475 GDRSSDQTDAETLQL

-507 SQQRKNLWSLQSKFT
+507 SQQRKNLWSLQSKFA

-532 LSKDEQSLLASKD
+532 LSKEEQSLLASKD

-591 AGLSDRG
+591 AGLSDKD
-598 AQRNNERA
+598 AQRNRERA

-653 ENYADMAA
+653 ENYADMAT

-786 PLVAAISGLALSGMA
+786 PLVAAISGLALAGMA

-823 TAGTSAKLDSTLE
+823 TAGTSAKLDATLE
-836 QVRQQRAASG
+836 QVRKQRSLAG
-846 GTVIAEF
+846 NPLHVEF
-853 HNTFTGKADDTT
+853 NNTYTGKPDDA
-865 MQMVNQQLRASEKR
+865 MVQMLDQRQRASEKR
-879 IKQYMTSQVVN
+879 LKQYFTSQVIN
-890 PTEDYGRSLKTIYR
+890 PTENYGRSLKSVYP
-904 GRRIK
+904 GRRKK

>member
-1 MGKNAVSNSEQI
+1 LSGLGRAANDSTAQVTAAFTRQERA
-13 TQSFAK
+13 AK
-19 EELAAR
+19 
-25 RAGISVGQYRAAL
+25 RAGISIGQYNNAMRM
-38 RTLPAQ
+38 LPAQ
-44 FTDIATQL
+44 LTDVATQL

-74 GFIPMLQ
+74 GLIP
-81 TFRDY
+81 TFRG
-86 LFGFNSDLSKSSEE
+86 LLGAVSPLAVGVAAL
-100 TSEGIGD
+100 TAAGAGIGY
-107 VSEKINNTTESA
+107 I
-119 EHLGRVRGLI
+119 
-129 SPLTL
+129 
-134 SFVALSVAAGTM
+134 FYQGTS
-146 LYAWYRGTETLS
+146 TLS

-163 LILTGNESGLTANRM
+163 LTLSGNTAGLTTDRM
-178 LELARSGQ
+178 LALAKSGQ
-186 EAGLTFNQTSEAL
+186 QAGLTFDQTTDSL
-199 TGLINAGVRGGSQFD
+199 TALINAGVGAGARFDELSQ
-214 KMSQAVAN
+214 SVAK
-222 FTDVSGVPVD
+222 FSTASGIPIE
-232 KVAAAFGRLTN
+232 KVAEAFGKLTN
-243 DPTSGLIAMSQ
+243 DPTSGLVAMAQ
-254 QFHNVTAEQISYVAQ
+254 QFHNVTAEQIDYVAQ
-269 LQRSGDET
+269 LQRSGDEA
-277 AALQAANELA
+277 AALQAANDAA
-287 TSGFERQAKQL
+287 TKGFNTQTQSL
-298 TDNMG
+298 IDNMG
-303 IIESAADS
+303 TIERYADS
-311 LASAFKSMWDAALD
+311 LKRAFKSMWDAALD
-325 IGRPDTS
+325 LGRPDTS
-332 QEILGKAQTA
+332 GEMVSKAQSA
-342 FKRAD
+342 FKQAD
-347 EIWNLRKNDRYIND
+347 DIWNLRKNDRYVND
-361 EARDRFWNDR
+361 EARARFWNDR
-371 ETARLALDMAQQQA
+371 ESARLALDMAQQQA
-385 GIAAVSAESAQQE
+385 GIAKASAAAAEKEAEAESEKQ
-398 AEQEAS
+398 
-404 RKKYAA
+404 KYAA

-450 MAAAKKEYEAS
+450 MAAAKKEYEATL
-461 VKKTPKPKGVKVSA
+461 KKTPKPKGVKVSA
-475 GNRSSDQTDAETLQL
+475 GDRSSDQTDAETLQL

-507 SQQRKNLWSLQSKFT
+507 SQQRKNLWSLQSKFA

-591 AGLSDRG
+591 AGLSDKD
-598 AQRNNERA
+598 AQRNSERA

-653 ENYADMAA
+653 ENYADMAT

-694 DAGDALSNMVEG
+694 DACDALSNMVEG

-718 AAQWLVYQGVQLL
+718 AAQWLVYQEVQLL

-737 AAAAAPMIT
+737 ASAIAPMVA
-746 NAQATALQAQLA
+746 NAQATSLQAQLA

-772 MAPAALTAAIGVTE
+772 LAPAALAAAAGVTA
-786 PLVAAISGLALSGMA
+786 PLVAAISASALAGMA

-836 QVRQQRAASG
+836 QVRKQRSLAG
-846 GTVIAEF
+846 NPLHVEF
-853 HNTFTGKADDTT
+853 NNTYTGKPDDATI
-865 MQMVNQQLRASEKR
+865 QMWDQRQRASEKR
-879 IKQYMTSQVVN
+879 LKQYFTSQVIN
-890 PTEDYGRSLKTIYR
+890 PTENYGRSLKSVYP
-904 GRRIK
+904 GRRKK

>member
-1 MGKNAVSNSEQI
+1 MSQPVGDLVVKIDGDS
-13 TQSFAK
+13 AK
-19 EELAAR
+19 FDEEVAHLNKQLSGLGRAANDSTAQVTAAFTR
-25 RAGISVGQYRAAL
+25 QERAAKRAGISIGQYNNAMRM
-38 RTLPAQ
+38 LPAQ
-44 FTDIATQL
+44 LTDVATQL

-74 GFIPMLQ
+74 GLIP
-81 TFRDY
+81 TFRG
-86 LFGFNSDLSKSSEE
+86 LLGAVSPLAVGVAAL
-100 TSEGIGD
+100 TAAGAGIGY
-107 VSEKINNTTESA
+107 I
-119 EHLGRVRGLI
+119 
-129 SPLTL
+129 
-134 SFVALSVAAGTM
+134 FYQGTS
-146 LYAWYRGTETLS
+146 TLS
-158 DFNKT
+158 DFSKT
-163 LILTGNESGLTANRM
+163 LTLSGNTAGLTTDRM
-178 LELARSGQ
+178 LALAKSGQ
-186 EAGLTFNQTSEAL
+186 QAGLTFDQTTDSL
-199 TGLINAGVRGGSQFD
+199 TALINAGVGAGARFDELSQ
-214 KMSQAVAN
+214 SVAK
-222 FTDVSGVPVD
+222 FSTASGIPIE
-232 KVAAAFGRLTN
+232 KVAEAFGKLTN
-243 DPTSGLIAMSQ
+243 DPTSGLIAMAQ
-254 QFHNVTAEQISYVAQ
+254 QFHNVTAEQIDYVAQ
-269 LQRSGDET
+269 LQRSGDEA
-277 AALQAANELA
+277 AALQAANDAA
-287 TSGFERQAKQL
+287 TKGFNTQTQSL
-298 TDNMG
+298 NDNMG
-303 IIESAADS
+303 TIERSADS
-311 LASAFKSMWDAALD
+311 LKRAFKSMWDAALD
-325 IGRPDTS
+325 LGRPDTAGEMVS
-332 QEILGKAQTA
+332 KAQSA
-342 FKRAD
+342 FKQAD
-347 EIWNLRKNDRYIND
+347 DIWNLRKNDRYVND
-361 EARDRFWNDR
+361 EARARFWNDR
-371 ETARLALDMAQQQA
+371 ESARLALDMAQQQA
-385 GIAAVSAESAQQE
+385 GIAKASAAAAEKEAEAESEKQ
-398 AEQEAS
+398 
-404 RKKYAA
+404 KYAA

-450 MAAAKKEYEAS
+450 MAAAKKEYEATL
-461 VKKTPKPKGVKVSA
+461 KKTPKPKGVKVSA
-475 GNRSSDQTDAETLQL
+475 GDRSSDQTDAETLQL

-507 SQQRKNLWSLQSKFT
+507 SQQRKNLWSLQSKFA

-591 AGLSDRG
+591 AGLSDKD
-598 AQRNNERA
+598 AQRNSERA

-653 ENYADMAA
+653 ENYADMAT

-737 AAAAAPMIT
+737 ASAIAPMVA
-746 NAQATALQAQLA
+746 NAQATSLQAQLA

-772 MAPAALTAAIGVTE
+772 LAPAALAAAAGVTA
-786 PLVAAISGLALSGMA
+786 PLVAAISASALAGMA

-836 QVRQQRAASG
+836 QVRKQRSLAG
-846 GTVIAEF
+846 NPLHVEF
-853 HNTFTGKADDTT
+853 NNTYTGKPDDATI
-865 MQMVNQQLRASEKR
+865 QMWDQRQRASEKR
-879 IKQYMTSQVVN
+879 LKQYFTSQVIN
-890 PTEDYGRSLKTIYR
+890 PTENYGRSLKSVYP
-904 GRRIK
+904 GRRKK

>member
-1 MGKNAVSNSEQI
+1 MSQPVGDLVVKIDGDS
-13 TQSFAK
+13 AK
-19 EELAAR
+19 FDEEVAHLNKQLSGLGRAANDSTAQVTAAFTR
-25 RAGISVGQYRAAL
+25 QERAAKRAGISIGQYNNAMRM
-38 RTLPAQ
+38 LPAQ
-44 FTDIATQL
+44 LTDVATQL

-74 GFIPMLQ
+74 GLIP
-81 TFRDY
+81 TFRG
-86 LFGFNSDLSKSSEE
+86 LLGAVSPLAVGVAAL
-100 TSEGIGD
+100 TAAGAGIGY
-107 VSEKINNTTESA
+107 I
-119 EHLGRVRGLI
+119 
-129 SPLTL
+129 
-134 SFVALSVAAGTM
+134 FYQGTS
-146 LYAWYRGTETLS
+146 TLS

-163 LILTGNESGLTANRM
+163 LTLSGNTAGLTTDRM
-178 LELARSGQ
+178 LALAKSGQ
-186 EAGLTFNQTSEAL
+186 QAGLTFDQTTDSL
-199 TGLINAGVRGGSQFD
+199 TALINAGVGAGARFNELSQ
-214 KMSQAVAN
+214 SVAK
-222 FTDVSGVPVD
+222 FSTASGIPIE
-232 KVAAAFGRLTN
+232 KVAEAFGKLTN
-243 DPTSGLIAMSQ
+243 DPTSGLIAMAQ
-254 QFHNVTAEQISYVAQ
+254 QFHNVTAEQIDYVAQ
-269 LQRSGDET
+269 LQRSGDEA
-277 AALQAANELA
+277 AALQAANDAA
-287 TSGFERQAKQL
+287 TKGFNTQTQSL
-298 TDNMG
+298 IDNMG
-303 IIESAADS
+303 TIERSADS
-311 LASAFKSMWDAALD
+311 LKRAFKSMWDAALD
-325 IGRPDTS
+325 LGRPDTAGEMVS
-332 QEILGKAQTA
+332 KAQSA
-342 FKRAD
+342 FKQAD
-347 EIWNLRKNDRYIND
+347 DIWNLRKNDRYVND
-361 EARDRFWNDR
+361 EARARFWNDR
-371 ETARLALDMAQQQA
+371 ESARLALDMAQQQA
-385 GIAAVSAESAQQE
+385 GIAKASAAAAEKEAEAESEKQ
-398 AEQEAS
+398 
-404 RKKYAA
+404 KYAA

-450 MAAAKKEYEAS
+450 MAAAKKEYEATL
-461 VKKTPKPKGVKVSA
+461 KKTPKPKGVKVSA
-475 GNRSSDQTDAETLQL
+475 GDRSSDQTDAETLQL

-579 QMQEKTAALTDS
+579 QMQEKTAALTES
-591 AGLSDRG
+591 AGLSDRD
-598 AQRNNERA
+598 AQRNSERA

-661 NYNQIAADT
+661 NYNQIAADA
-670 TNTALGG
+670 TNTTLGG

-737 AAAAAPMIT
+737 ASAIAPMVS

-823 TAGTSAKLDSTLE
+823 TAGTSAKLDATLE
-836 QVRQQRAASG
+836 QVRQQRSLAG
-846 GTVIAEF
+846 NPLHVEF
-853 HNTFTGKADDTT
+853 NNTYTGKPDDATI
-865 MQMVNQQLRASEKR
+865 QMWDQRQRASEKR
-879 IKQYMTSQVVN
+879 LKQYFTSQVIN
-890 PTEDYGRSLKTIYR
+890 PTENYGRSLKSVYP
-904 GRRIK
+904 GRRKK

>member
-1 MGKNAVSNSEQI
+1 MSQPVGDLVVKIDGDS
-13 TQSFAK
+13 AK
-19 EELAAR
+19 FDEEVAHLNKQLSGLGRAANDSTAQVTAAFTR
-25 RAGISVGQYRAAL
+25 QERAAKRAGISIGQYNNAMRM
-38 RTLPAQ
+38 LPAQ
-44 FTDIATQL
+44 LTDVATQL

-74 GFIPMLQ
+74 GLIP
-81 TFRDY
+81 TFRG
-86 LFGFNSDLSKSSEE
+86 LLGAVSPLAVGVAAL
-100 TSEGIGD
+100 TAAGAGIGY
-107 VSEKINNTTESA
+107 I
-119 EHLGRVRGLI
+119 
-129 SPLTL
+129 
-134 SFVALSVAAGTM
+134 FYQGTS
-146 LYAWYRGTETLS
+146 TLS

-163 LILTGNESGLTANRM
+163 LTLSGNTVGLTTDRM
-178 LELARSGQ
+178 LALAKSGQ
-186 EAGLTFNQTSEAL
+186 QAGLTFDQTTDSL
-199 TGLINAGVRGGSQFD
+199 TALINAGVGAGARFD
-214 KMSQAVAN
+214 ELCQSVAK
-222 FTDVSGVPVD
+222 FSTASGIPIE
-232 KVAAAFGRLTN
+232 KVAEAFGKLTN
-243 DPTSGLIAMSQ
+243 DPTSGLIAMAQ
-254 QFHNVTAEQISYVAQ
+254 QFHNVTAEQIDYVAQ
-269 LQRSGDET
+269 LQRSGDEA
-277 AALQAANELA
+277 AALQAANDAA
-287 TSGFERQAKQL
+287 TKGFNTQTQSL
-298 TDNMG
+298 IDNMG
-303 IIESAADS
+303 TIERSADS
-311 LASAFKSMWDAALD
+311 LKRAFKSMWDAALD
-325 IGRPDTS
+325 LGRPDTAGEMVS
-332 QEILGKAQTA
+332 KAQSA
-342 FKRAD
+342 FKQAD
-347 EIWNLRKNDRYIND
+347 DIWNLRKNDRYVND
-361 EARDRFWNDR
+361 EARARFWNDR
-371 ETARLALDMAQQQA
+371 ESARLALDMAQQQA
-385 GIAAVSAESAQQE
+385 GIAKASAAAAEKEAEAESEKQ
-398 AEQEAS
+398 
-404 RKKYAA
+404 KYAA

-450 MAAAKKEYEAS
+450 MAAAKKEYEATL
-461 VKKTPKPKGVKVSA
+461 KKTPKPKGVKVSA
-475 GNRSSDQTDAETLQL
+475 GDRSSDQADAETLQL

-507 SQQRKNLWSLQSKFT
+507 SQQRKNLWSLQSKFS

-591 AGLSDRG
+591 AGLSDRD

-670 TNTALGG
+670 TNTALSG

-737 AAAAAPMIT
+737 ASAIAPMVS

-823 TAGTSAKLDSTLE
+823 TAGTSAKLDATLE
-836 QVRQQRAASG
+836 QVRQQRSLSG
-846 GTVIAEF
+846 NPLHVEF
-853 HNTFTGKADDTT
+853 NNTYTGKPDDATI
-865 MQMVNQQLRASEKR
+865 QMWDQRQRASEKR
-879 IKQYMTSQVVN
+879 LKQYFTSQVIN
-890 PTEDYGRSLKTIYR
+890 PTENYGRSLKSVYP
-904 GRRIK
+904 GRRKK

>member
-1 MGKNAVSNSEQI
+1 MSQPVGDLVVKIDGDS
-13 TQSFAK
+13 AK
-19 EELAAR
+19 FDEEVAHLNKQLSGLGRAANDSTAQVTAAFTR
-25 RAGISVGQYRAAL
+25 QERAAKRAGISIGQYNNAMRM
-38 RTLPAQ
+38 LPAQ
-44 FTDIATQL
+44 LTDVATQL

-74 GFIPMLQ
+74 GLIP
-81 TFRDY
+81 TFRG
-86 LFGFNSDLSKSSEE
+86 LLGAVSPLAVGVAAL
-100 TSEGIGD
+100 TAAGAGIGY
-107 VSEKINNTTESA
+107 I
-119 EHLGRVRGLI
+119 
-129 SPLTL
+129 
-134 SFVALSVAAGTM
+134 FYQGTS
-146 LYAWYRGTETLS
+146 TLS
-158 DFNKT
+158 DFSKT
-163 LILTGNESGLTANRM
+163 LTLSGNTAGLTTDRM
-178 LELARSGQ
+178 LALAKSGQ
-186 EAGLTFNQTSEAL
+186 QAGLTFDQTTDSL
-199 TGLINAGVRGGSQFD
+199 TALINAGVGAGARFDELSQ
-214 KMSQAVAN
+214 SVAK
-222 FTDVSGVPVD
+222 FSTASGIPIE
-232 KVAAAFGRLTN
+232 KVAEAFGKLTN
-243 DPTSGLIAMSQ
+243 DPTSGLIAMAQ
-254 QFHNVTAEQISYVAQ
+254 QFHNVTAEQIDYVAQ
-269 LQRSGDET
+269 LQRSGDEA
-277 AALQAANELA
+277 AALQAANDAA
-287 TSGFERQAKQL
+287 TKGFNTQTQSL
-298 TDNMG
+298 IDNMG
-303 IIESAADS
+303 TIEQSADS
-311 LASAFKSMWDAALD
+311 LKRAFKSMWDAALD
-325 IGRPDTS
+325 LGRPDTAGEMVS
-332 QEILGKAQTA
+332 KAQSA
-342 FKRAD
+342 FKQAD
-347 EIWNLRKNDRYIND
+347 DIWNLRKNDRYVND
-361 EARDRFWNDR
+361 EARARFWNDR
-371 ETARLALDMAQQQA
+371 ESARLALDMAQQQA
-385 GIAAVSAESAQQE
+385 GIAKASAAAAEKEAEAESEKQ
-398 AEQEAS
+398 
-404 RKKYAA
+404 KYAA

-450 MAAAKKEYEAS
+450 MAAAKKEYEATL
-461 VKKTPKPKGVKVSA
+461 KKTPKPKGVKVSA
-475 GNRSSDQTDAETLQL
+475 GDRSSDQTDAETLQL

-507 SQQRKNLWSLQSKFT
+507 SQQRKNLWSLQSKFA

-532 LSKDEQSLLASKD
+532 LSKDEQSLLVSKD

-591 AGLSDRG
+591 AGLSDKD
-598 AQRNNERA
+598 AQRNSERA

-653 ENYADMAA
+653 ENYADMAT

-737 AAAAAPMIT
+737 ASAIAPMVA
-746 NAQATALQAQLA
+746 NAQATSLQAQLA

-772 MAPAALTAAIGVTE
+772 LAPAALAAAAGVTA
-786 PLVAAISGLALSGMA
+786 PLVAAISASALAGMA

-836 QVRQQRAASG
+836 QVRKQRSLAG
-846 GTVIAEF
+846 NPLHVEF
-853 HNTFTGKADDTT
+853 NNTYTGKPDDATI
-865 MQMVNQQLRASEKR
+865 QMWDQRQRASEKR
-879 IKQYMTSQVVN
+879 
-890 PTEDYGRSLKTIYR
+890 L
-904 GRRIK
+904 

>member
-1 MGKNAVSNSEQI
+1 MSQPVGDLVVKIDGDS
-13 TQSFAK
+13 AK
-19 EELAAR
+19 FDEEVAHLNKQLSGLGRAANDSTAQVTAAFTR
-25 RAGISVGQYRAAL
+25 QERAAKRAGISIGQYNNAMRM
-38 RTLPAQ
+38 LPAQ
-44 FTDIATQL
+44 LTDVATQL

-74 GFIPMLQ
+74 GLIP
-81 TFRDY
+81 TFRG
-86 LFGFNSDLSKSSEE
+86 LLGAVSPLAVGVAAL
-100 TSEGIGD
+100 TAAGAGIGY
-107 VSEKINNTTESA
+107 I
-119 EHLGRVRGLI
+119 
-129 SPLTL
+129 
-134 SFVALSVAAGTM
+134 FYQGTS
-146 LYAWYRGTETLS
+146 TLS

-163 LILTGNESGLTANRM
+163 LTLSGNTAGLTTDRM
-178 LELARSGQ
+178 LALAKSGQ
-186 EAGLTFNQTSEAL
+186 QAGLTFDQTTDSL
-199 TGLINAGVRGGSQFD
+199 TALINAGVGAGARFDELSQ
-214 KMSQAVAN
+214 SVAK
-222 FTDVSGVPVD
+222 FSTASGIPIE
-232 KVAAAFGRLTN
+232 KVAEAFGKLTN
-243 DPTSGLIAMSQ
+243 DPTSGLIAMAQ
-254 QFHNVTAEQISYVAQ
+254 QFHNVTAEQIDYVAQ
-269 LQRSGDET
+269 LQRSGDEA
-277 AALQAANELA
+277 AALQAANDAA
-287 TSGFERQAKQL
+287 TKGFNTQTQSL
-298 TDNMG
+298 IDNMG
-303 IIESAADS
+303 TIERSADS
-311 LASAFKSMWDAALD
+311 LKRAFKSMWDAALD
-325 IGRPDTS
+325 LGRPDTAGEMVS
-332 QEILGKAQTA
+332 KAQSA
-342 FKRAD
+342 FKQAD
-347 EIWNLRKNDRYIND
+347 DIWNLRKNDRYVND
-361 EARDRFWNDR
+361 EARARFWNDR
-371 ETARLALDMAQQQA
+371 ESARLALDMAQQQA
-385 GIAAVSAESAQQE
+385 GIAKASAAAAEKEAEAESEKQ
-398 AEQEAS
+398 
-404 RKKYAA
+404 KYAA

-436 LKEGHILQA
+436 LKEEHILQA

-450 MAAAKKEYEAS
+450 MAAAKKEYEATL
-461 VKKTPKPKGVKVSA
+461 KKTPKPKGVKVSA
-475 GNRSSDQTDAETLQL
+475 GDRSSDQTDAETLQL

-507 SQQRKNLWSLQSKFT
+507 SQQRKNLWSLQSKFA

-591 AGLSDRG
+591 AGLSDKD
-598 AQRNNERA
+598 AQRNSERA

-653 ENYADMAA
+653 ENYADMAT

-737 AAAAAPMIT
+737 ASAIAPMVA
-746 NAQATALQAQLA
+746 NAQATSLQAQLA

-772 MAPAALTAAIGVTE
+772 LAPAALAAAAGVTA
-786 PLVAAISGLALSGMA
+786 PLVAAISASALAGMA

-836 QVRQQRAASG
+836 QVRKQRSLAG
-846 GTVIAEF
+846 NPLHVEF
-853 HNTFTGKADDTT
+853 NNTYTGKPDDATI
-865 MQMVNQQLRASEKR
+865 QMWDQRQRASEKR
-879 IKQYMTSQVVN
+879 LKQYFTSQVIN
-890 PTEDYGRSLKTIYR
+890 PTENYGRSLKSVYP
-904 GRRIK
+904 GRRKK

>member
-1 MGKNAVSNSEQI
+1 MSQPVGDLVVKIDGDS
-13 TQSFAK
+13 AK
-19 EELAAR
+19 FDEEVAHLNKQLSGLGRAANDSTAQVTAAFTR
-25 RAGISVGQYRAAL
+25 QERAAKRAGISIGQYNNAMRM
-38 RTLPAQ
+38 LPAQ
-44 FTDIATQL
+44 LTDVATQL

-74 GFIPMLQ
+74 GLIP
-81 TFRDY
+81 TFRG
-86 LFGFNSDLSKSSEE
+86 LLGAVSPLAVGVAAL
-100 TSEGIGD
+100 TAAGAGIGY
-107 VSEKINNTTESA
+107 I
-119 EHLGRVRGLI
+119 
-129 SPLTL
+129 
-134 SFVALSVAAGTM
+134 FYQGTS
-146 LYAWYRGTETLS
+146 TLS

-163 LILTGNESGLTANRM
+163 LTLSGNTAGLTTDRM
-178 LELARSGQ
+178 LALAKSGQ
-186 EAGLTFNQTSEAL
+186 QAGLTFDQTTDSL
-199 TGLINAGVRGGSQFD
+199 TALINAGVGAGARFDELSQ
-214 KMSQAVAN
+214 SVAK
-222 FTDVSGVPVD
+222 FSTASGIPIE
-232 KVAAAFGRLTN
+232 KVAEAFGKLTN
-243 DPTSGLIAMSQ
+243 DPTSGLIAMAQ
-254 QFHNVTAEQISYVAQ
+254 QFHNVTAEQIDYVAQ
-269 LQRSGDET
+269 LQRSGDEA
-277 AALQAANELA
+277 AALQAANDAA
-287 TSGFERQAKQL
+287 TKGFNTQTQSL
-298 TDNMG
+298 IDNMG
-303 IIESAADS
+303 TIERSADS
-311 LASAFKSMWDAALD
+311 LKRAFKSMWDAALD
-325 IGRPDTS
+325 LGRPDTAGEMVS
-332 QEILGKAQTA
+332 KAQSA
-342 FKRAD
+342 FKQAD
-347 EIWNLRKNDRYIND
+347 DIWNLRKNDRYVND
-361 EARDRFWNDR
+361 EARARFWNDR
-371 ETARLALDMAQQQA
+371 ESARLALDMAQQQA
-385 GIAAVSAESAQQE
+385 GIAKASAAAAEKEAEAESEKQ
-398 AEQEAS
+398 
-404 RKKYAA
+404 KYAA

-450 MAAAKKEYEAS
+450 MAAAKKEYEATL
-461 VKKTPKPKGVKVSA
+461 KKTPKPKGVKVSA
-475 GNRSSDQTDAETLQL
+475 GDRSSDQTDAETLQL

-507 SQQRKNLWSLQSKFT
+507 SQQRKNLWSLQSKFA

-532 LSKDEQSLLASKD
+532 LSKEEQSLLASKD

-591 AGLSDRG
+591 AGLSDKD
-598 AQRNNERA
+598 AQRNRERA

-653 ENYADMAA
+653 ENYADMAT

-677 VTSNLQQGLYD
+677 VTSNLQQGLYY

-786 PLVAAISGLALSGMA
+786 PLVAAISGLALAGMA

-823 TAGTSAKLDSTLE
+823 TAGTSAKLDATLE
-836 QVRQQRAASG
+836 QVRKQRSLAG
-846 GTVIAEF
+846 NPLHVEF
-853 HNTFTGKADDTT
+853 NNTYTGKPDDA
-865 MQMVNQQLRASEKR
+865 MVQMLDQRQRASEKR
-879 IKQYMTSQVVN
+879 LKQYFTSQVIN
-890 PTEDYGRSLKTIYR
+890 PTENYGRSLKSVYP
-904 GRRIK
+904 GRRKK

>member
-1 MGKNAVSNSEQI
+1 MSQPVGDLVVKIDGDS
-13 TQSFAK
+13 AK
-19 EELAAR
+19 FDEEVAHLNKQLSGLGRAANDSTAQVTAAFTR
-25 RAGISVGQYRAAL
+25 QERAAKRAGISIGQYNNAMRM
-38 RTLPAQ
+38 LPAQ
-44 FTDIATQL
+44 LTDVATQL

-74 GFIPMLQ
+74 GLIP
-81 TFRDY
+81 TFRG
-86 LFGFNSDLSKSSEE
+86 LLGSVSPLAVGVAAL
-100 TSEGIGD
+100 TAAGAGIGYIFY
-107 VSEKINNTTESA
+107 E
-119 EHLGRVRGLI
+119 
-129 SPLTL
+129 
-134 SFVALSVAAGTM
+134 GTS
-146 LYAWYRGTETLS
+146 TLS

-163 LILTGNESGLTANRM
+163 LTLSGNTAGLTTDRM
-178 LELARSGQ
+178 LALAKSGQ
-186 EAGLTFNQTSEAL
+186 QAGLTFDQTTDSL
-199 TGLINAGVRGGSQFD
+199 TALINAGVGAGARFNELSQ
-214 KMSQAVAN
+214 SVAK
-222 FTDVSGVPVD
+222 FSTASGIPIE
-232 KVAAAFGRLTN
+232 KVAEAFGKLTN
-243 DPTSGLIAMSQ
+243 DPTSGLIAMAQ
-254 QFHNVTAEQISYVAQ
+254 QFHNVTAEQIDYVAQ
-269 LQRSGDET
+269 LQRSGDEA
-277 AALQAANELA
+277 AALQAANDAA
-287 TSGFERQAKQL
+287 TKGFNSQTQSL
-298 TDNMG
+298 IDNMG
-303 IIESAADS
+303 TIERSADS
-311 LASAFKSMWDAALD
+311 LKRAFKSMWDAALD
-325 IGRPDTS
+325 LGRPDTAGEMVS
-332 QEILGKAQTA
+332 KAQSA
-342 FKRAD
+342 FKQAD
-347 EIWNLRKNDRYIND
+347 DIWNLRKNDRYVND
-361 EARDRFWNDR
+361 EARARFWNDR
-371 ETARLALDMAQQQA
+371 ESARLALDMAQQQA
-385 GIAAVSAESAQQE
+385 GIAKASAAAAEKEAEAESEKQ
-398 AEQEAS
+398 
-404 RKKYAA
+404 KYAA

-450 MAAAKKEYEAS
+450 MAAAKKEYEATL
-461 VKKTPKPKGVKVSA
+461 KKTPKPKGVKVSA
-475 GNRSSDQTDAETLQL
+475 GDRSSDQTDAETLQL

-507 SQQRKNLWSLQSKFT
+507 SQQRKNLWSLQSKFK

-579 QMQEKTAALTDS
+579 QMQEKTAALTES
-591 AGLSDRG
+591 AGLSDKD
-598 AQRNNERA
+598 AQRNSERA

-615 GGSLEDEGYQ
+615 GGSLDDEGYQ

-653 ENYADMAA
+653 ENYADMAT
-661 NYNQIAADT
+661 NYNQIAADA
-670 TNTALGG
+670 TNTTLGG

-737 AAAAAPMIT
+737 ASAIAPMVS

-823 TAGTSAKLDSTLE
+823 TAGTSAKLDATLE
-836 QVRQQRAASG
+836 QVRQQRSLAG
-846 GTVIAEF
+846 NPLHVEF
-853 HNTFTGKADDTT
+853 NNTYTGKPDDATI
-865 MQMVNQQLRASEKR
+865 QMWDQRQRASEKR
-879 IKQYMTSQVVN
+879 LKQYFTSQVIN
-890 PTEDYGRSLKTIYR
+890 PTENYGRSLKSVYP
-904 GRRIK
+904 GRRKK

>member
-1 MGKNAVSNSEQI
+1 MSQPVGDLVVRIDGDS
-13 TQSFAK
+13 AK
-19 EELAAR
+19 FDEEVAHLNKQLSGLGRAANDSTAQVTAAFTR
-25 RAGISVGQYRAAL
+25 QERAAKRAGISIGQYNNAMRM
-38 RTLPAQ
+38 LPAQ
-44 FTDIATQL
+44 LTDVATQL

-74 GFIPMLQ
+74 GLIP
-81 TFRDY
+81 TFRG
-86 LFGFNSDLSKSSEE
+86 LLGAVSPLAVGVAAL
-100 TSEGIGD
+100 TAAGAGIGY
-107 VSEKINNTTESA
+107 I
-119 EHLGRVRGLI
+119 
-129 SPLTL
+129 
-134 SFVALSVAAGTM
+134 FYQGTS
-146 LYAWYRGTETLS
+146 TLS

-163 LILTGNESGLTANRM
+163 LTLSGNTAGLTTDRM
-178 LELARSGQ
+178 LALAKSGQ
-186 EAGLTFNQTSEAL
+186 QAGLTFDQTIDSL
-199 TGLINAGVRGGSQFD
+199 TALINAGVGAGARFDELSQ
-214 KMSQAVAN
+214 SVAK
-222 FTDVSGVPVD
+222 FSTASGIPIE
-232 KVAAAFGRLTN
+232 KVAEAFGKLTN
-243 DPTSGLIAMSQ
+243 DPTSGLIAMAQ
-254 QFHNVTAEQISYVAQ
+254 QFHNVTAEQIDYVAQ
-269 LQRSGDET
+269 LQRSGDEA
-277 AALQAANELA
+277 AALQAANDAA
-287 TSGFERQAKQL
+287 TKGFNTQTQSL
-298 TDNMG
+298 IDNMG
-303 IIESAADS
+303 TIERSADS
-311 LASAFKSMWDAALD
+311 LKRAFKSMWDAALD
-325 IGRPDTS
+325 LGRPDTAGEMVS
-332 QEILGKAQTA
+332 KAQSA
-342 FKRAD
+342 FKQAD
-347 EIWNLRKNDRYIND
+347 DIWNLRKNDRYVND
-361 EARDRFWNDR
+361 EARARFWNDR
-371 ETARLALDMAQQQA
+371 ESARLALDMAQQQA
-385 GIAAVSAESAQQE
+385 GIAKASAAAAEKEAEAESEKQ
-398 AEQEAS
+398 
-404 RKKYAA
+404 KYAA

-450 MAAAKKEYEAS
+450 MAAAKKEYEATL
-461 VKKTPKPKGVKVSA
+461 KKTPKPKGVKVSA
-475 GNRSSDQTDAETLQL
+475 GDRSSDQTDAETLQL

-507 SQQRKNLWSLQSKFT
+507 SQQRKNLWSLQSKFS

-558 DQIVAQER
+558 VQIVAQER
-566 LNKLQDNSLKYVT
+566 LNKLQDNSLKFIT

-591 AGLSDRG
+591 AGLSDRD
-598 AQRNNERA
+598 AQRNSERA

-653 ENYADMAA
+653 ENYADMAT

-670 TNTALGG
+670 TNTALSG

-694 DAGDALSNMVEG
+694 SAGDALSNMVEG

-737 AAAAAPMIT
+737 ASAIAPMVA
-746 NAQATALQAQLA
+746 NAQATSLQAQLA

-772 MAPAALTAAIGVTE
+772 LAPAALAAAAGVTA
-786 PLVAAISGLALSGMA
+786 PLVAAISASALAGMA

-836 QVRQQRAASG
+836 QVRKQRSLAG
-846 GTVIAEF
+846 NPLHVEF
-853 HNTFTGKADDTT
+853 NNTYTGKPDDATI
-865 MQMVNQQLRASEKR
+865 QMWDQRQRASEKR
-879 IKQYMTSQVVN
+879 LKQYFTSQVIN
-890 PTEDYGRSLKTIYR
+890 PTENYGRSLKSVYP
-904 GRRIK
+904 GRRKK

>member
-1 MGKNAVSNSEQI
+1 MSQPVGDLVVKIDGDS
-13 TQSFAK
+13 AK
-19 EELAAR
+19 FDEEVAHLNKQLSGLGRAANDSTAQVTAAFTR
-25 RAGISVGQYRAAL
+25 QERAAKRAGISIGQYNNAMRM
-38 RTLPAQ
+38 LPAQ
-44 FTDIATQL
+44 LTDVATQL

-74 GFIPMLQ
+74 GLIP
-81 TFRDY
+81 TFRG
-86 LFGFNSDLSKSSEE
+86 LLGAVSPLAVGVAAL
-100 TSEGIGD
+100 TAAGAGIGY
-107 VSEKINNTTESA
+107 I
-119 EHLGRVRGLI
+119 
-129 SPLTL
+129 
-134 SFVALSVAAGTM
+134 FYQGTS
-146 LYAWYRGTETLS
+146 TLS

-163 LILTGNESGLTANRM
+163 LTLSGNTAGLTTDRM
-178 LELARSGQ
+178 LALAKSGQ
-186 EAGLTFNQTSEAL
+186 QAGLTFDQTTDSL
-199 TGLINAGVRGGSQFD
+199 TALINAGVGAGARFDELSQ
-214 KMSQAVAN
+214 SVAK
-222 FTDVSGVPVD
+222 FSTASGIPIE
-232 KVAAAFGRLTN
+232 KVAEAFGKLTN
-243 DPTSGLIAMSQ
+243 DPTSGLIAMAQ
-254 QFHNVTAEQISYVAQ
+254 QFHNVTAEQIDYVAQ
-269 LQRSGDET
+269 LQRSGDEA
-277 AALQAANELA
+277 AALQAANDAA
-287 TSGFERQAKQL
+287 TKGFNTQTQSL
-298 TDNMG
+298 IDNMG
-303 IIESAADS
+303 TIERSADS
-311 LASAFKSMWDAALD
+311 LKRAFKSMWDAALD
-325 IGRPDTS
+325 LGRPDTAGEMVS
-332 QEILGKAQTA
+332 KAQSA
-342 FKRAD
+342 FKQAD
-347 EIWNLRKNDRYIND
+347 DIWNLRKNDRYVND
-361 EARDRFWNDR
+361 EARARFWNDR
-371 ETARLALDMAQQQA
+371 ESARLALDMAQQQA
-385 GIAAVSAESAQQE
+385 GIAKASAAAAEKEAEAESEKQ
-398 AEQEAS
+398 
-404 RKKYAA
+404 KYAA

-450 MAAAKKEYEAS
+450 MAAAKKEYEATL
-461 VKKTPKPKGVKVSA
+461 KKTPKPKGVKVSA
-475 GNRSSDQTDAETLQL
+475 GDRSSDQTDAETLQL

-507 SQQRKNLWSLQSKFT
+507 SQQRKNLWSLQSKFA

-532 LSKDEQSLLASKD
+532 LSEEEQSLLASKD

-591 AGLSDRG
+591 AGLSDKD
-598 AQRNNERA
+598 AQRNRERA

-653 ENYADMAA
+653 ENYADMAT

-786 PLVAAISGLALSGMA
+786 PLVAAISGLALAGMA

-823 TAGTSAKLDSTLE
+823 TAGTSAKLDATLE
-836 QVRQQRAASG
+836 QVRKQRSLAG
-846 GTVIAEF
+846 NPLHVEF
-853 HNTFTGKADDTT
+853 NNTYTGKPDDA
-865 MQMVNQQLRASEKR
+865 MVQMLDQRQRASEKR
-879 IKQYMTSQVVN
+879 LKQYFTSQVIN
-890 PTEDYGRSLKTIYR
+890 PTENYGRSLKSVYP
-904 GRRIK
+904 GRRKK

>member
-1 MGKNAVSNSEQI
+1 MSQPVGDLVVKIDGDS
-13 TQSFAK
+13 AK
-19 EELAAR
+19 FDEEVAHLNKQLSGLGRAANDSTAQVTAAFTR
-25 RAGISVGQYRAAL
+25 QERAAKRAGISIGQYNNAMRM
-38 RTLPAQ
+38 LPAQ
-44 FTDIATQL
+44 LTDVATQL

-74 GFIPMLQ
+74 GLIP
-81 TFRDY
+81 TFRG
-86 LFGFNSDLSKSSEE
+86 LLGAVSPLAVGVAAL
-100 TSEGIGD
+100 TAAGAGIGY
-107 VSEKINNTTESA
+107 I
-119 EHLGRVRGLI
+119 
-129 SPLTL
+129 
-134 SFVALSVAAGTM
+134 FYQGTS
-146 LYAWYRGTETLS
+146 TLS

-163 LILTGNESGLTANRM
+163 LTLSGNTAGLTTDRM
-178 LELARSGQ
+178 LALAKSGQ
-186 EAGLTFNQTSEAL
+186 QAGLTFDQTTDSL
-199 TGLINAGVRGGSQFD
+199 TALINAGVGAGARFDELSQ
-214 KMSQAVAN
+214 SVAK
-222 FTDVSGVPVD
+222 FSTASGIPIE
-232 KVAAAFGRLTN
+232 KVAEAFGKLTN
-243 DPTSGLIAMSQ
+243 DPTSGLIAMAQ
-254 QFHNVTAEQISYVAQ
+254 QFHNVTAEQIDYVAQ
-269 LQRSGDET
+269 LQRSGDEA
-277 AALQAANELA
+277 AALQAANDAA
-287 TSGFERQAKQL
+287 TKGFNTQTQSL
-298 TDNMG
+298 IDNMG
-303 IIESAADS
+303 TIERSADS
-311 LASAFKSMWDAALD
+311 LKRAFKSMWDAALD
-325 IGRPDTS
+325 LGRPDTAGEMVS
-332 QEILGKAQTA
+332 KAQLA
-342 FKRAD
+342 FKQAD
-347 EIWNLRKNDRYIND
+347 DIWNLRKNDRYVND
-361 EARDRFWNDR
+361 EARARFWNDR
-371 ETARLALDMAQQQA
+371 ESARLALDMAQQQA
-385 GIAAVSAESAQQE
+385 GIAKASAAAAEKEAEAESEKQ
-398 AEQEAS
+398 
-404 RKKYAA
+404 KYAA
-410 QAQANY
+410 QAQVNY

-450 MAAAKKEYEAS
+450 MAAAKKEYEATL
-461 VKKTPKPKGVKVSA
+461 KKTPKPKGVKVSA
-475 GNRSSDQTDAETLQL
+475 GDRSSDQTDAETLQL

-507 SQQRKNLWSLQSKFT
+507 SQQRKNLWSLQSKFA

-532 LSKDEQSLLASKD
+532 LSKEEQSLLASKD

-591 AGLSDRG
+591 AGLSDKD
-598 AQRNNERA
+598 AQRNSERA

-653 ENYADMAA
+653 ENYADMAT

-737 AAAAAPMIT
+737 ASAIAPMVA
-746 NAQATALQAQLA
+746 NAQATSLQAQLA

-772 MAPAALTAAIGVTE
+772 LAPAALAAAAGVTA
-786 PLVAAISGLALSGMA
+786 PLVAAISASALAGMA

-823 TAGTSAKLDSTLE
+823 TAGTSAKLDATLE
-836 QVRQQRAASG
+836 QVRQQRSLAG
-846 GTVIAEF
+846 NPLHVEF
-853 HNTFTGKADDTT
+853 NNTYTGKPDDA
-865 MQMVNQQLRASEKR
+865 MVQMLDQRQRASEKR
-879 IKQYMTSQVVN
+879 LKQYFTSQVIN
-890 PTEDYGRSLKTIYR
+890 PTENYGRSLKSVYP
-904 GRRIK
+904 GRRKK

>member
-1 MGKNAVSNSEQI
+1 MSQPVGDLVVKIDGDS
-13 TQSFAK
+13 AK
-19 EELAAR
+19 FDEEVAHLNKQLSGLGRAANDSTAQVTAAFTR
-25 RAGISVGQYRAAL
+25 QERAAKRAGISIGQYNNAMRM
-38 RTLPAQ
+38 LPAQ
-44 FTDIATQL
+44 LTDVATQL

-74 GFIPMLQ
+74 GLIP
-81 TFRDY
+81 TFRG
-86 LFGFNSDLSKSSEE
+86 LLGAVSPLAVGVAAL
-100 TSEGIGD
+100 TAAGAGIGY
-107 VSEKINNTTESA
+107 I
-119 EHLGRVRGLI
+119 
-129 SPLTL
+129 
-134 SFVALSVAAGTM
+134 FYQGTS
-146 LYAWYRGTETLS
+146 TLS

-163 LILTGNESGLTANRM
+163 LTLSGNTAGLTTDRM
-178 LELARSGQ
+178 LALAKSGQ
-186 EAGLTFNQTSEAL
+186 QAGLTFDQTTDSL
-199 TGLINAGVRGGSQFD
+199 TALINAGVGAGARFDELSQ
-214 KMSQAVAN
+214 SVAK
-222 FTDVSGVPVD
+222 FSTASGIPIE
-232 KVAAAFGRLTN
+232 KVAEAFGKLTN
-243 DPTSGLIAMSQ
+243 DPTSGLIAMAQ
-254 QFHNVTAEQISYVAQ
+254 QFHNVTAEQIDYVAQ
-269 LQRSGDET
+269 LQRSGDEA
-277 AALQAANELA
+277 AALQAANDAA
-287 TSGFERQAKQL
+287 TKGFNTQTQSL
-298 TDNMG
+298 IDNMG
-303 IIESAADS
+303 TIERSADS
-311 LASAFKSMWDAALD
+311 LKRAFKSMWDAALD
-325 IGRPDTS
+325 LGRPDTAGEMVS
-332 QEILGKAQTA
+332 KAQSA
-342 FKRAD
+342 FKQAD
-347 EIWNLRKNDRYIND
+347 DIWNLRKNDRYVND
-361 EARDRFWNDR
+361 EARARFWNDR
-371 ETARLALDMAQQQA
+371 ESARLALDMAQQQA
-385 GIAAVSAESAQQE
+385 GIAKASAAAAEKEAEAESEKQ
-398 AEQEAS
+398 
-404 RKKYAA
+404 KYAA

-450 MAAAKKEYEAS
+450 MAAAKKEYEATL
-461 VKKTPKPKGVKVSA
+461 KKTPKPKGVKVSA
-475 GNRSSDQTDAETLQL
+475 GDRSSDQTDAETLQL

-507 SQQRKNLWSLQSKFT
+507 SQQRKNLWSLQSKFA

-532 LSKDEQSLLASKD
+532 LSKEEQSLLASKD

-591 AGLSDRG
+591 AGLSDKD
-598 AQRNNERA
+598 AQRNSERA

-625 KELSALEG
+625 KELSALES

-653 ENYADMAA
+653 ENYADMAT

-737 AAAAAPMIT
+737 ASAIAPMVA
-746 NAQATALQAQLA
+746 NAQATSLQAQLA

-772 MAPAALTAAIGVTE
+772 LAPAALAAAAGVTA
-786 PLVAAISGLALSGMA
+786 PLVAAISASALAGMA

-823 TAGTSAKLDSTLE
+823 TAGTSAKLDATLE
-836 QVRQQRAASG
+836 QVRKQRSLAG
-846 GTVIAEF
+846 NPLHVEF
-853 HNTFTGKADDTT
+853 NNTYTGKPDDA
-865 MQMVNQQLRASEKR
+865 MVQMLEQRQRASEKR
-879 IKQYMTSQVVN
+879 LKQYFTSQVIN
-890 PTEDYGRSLKTIYR
+890 PTENYGRSLKSVYP
-904 GRRIK
+904 GRRKK

>member
-1 MGKNAVSNSEQI
+1 MSQPVGDLVVKIDGDS
-13 TQSFAK
+13 AK
-19 EELAAR
+19 FDEEVAHLNKQLSGLGRAANDSTAQVTAAFTR
-25 RAGISVGQYRAAL
+25 QERAAKRAGISIGQYNNAMRM
-38 RTLPAQ
+38 LPAQ
-44 FTDIATQL
+44 LTDVATQL

-74 GFIPMLQ
+74 GLIP
-81 TFRDY
+81 TFRG
-86 LFGFNSDLSKSSEE
+86 LLGAVSPLAVGVAAL
-100 TSEGIGD
+100 TAAGAGIGY
-107 VSEKINNTTESA
+107 I
-119 EHLGRVRGLI
+119 
-129 SPLTL
+129 
-134 SFVALSVAAGTM
+134 FYQGTS
-146 LYAWYRGTETLS
+146 TLS

-163 LILTGNESGLTANRM
+163 LTLSGNTAGLTTDRM
-178 LELARSGQ
+178 LALAKSGQ
-186 EAGLTFNQTSEAL
+186 QAGLTFDQTTDSL
-199 TGLINAGVRGGSQFD
+199 TALINAGVGAGARFDELSQ
-214 KMSQAVAN
+214 SVAK
-222 FTDVSGVPVD
+222 FSTASGIPIE
-232 KVAAAFGRLTN
+232 KVAEAFGKLTN
-243 DPTSGLIAMSQ
+243 DPTSGLIAMAQ
-254 QFHNVTAEQISYVAQ
+254 QFHNVTAEQIDYVAQ
-269 LQRSGDET
+269 LQRSGDEA
-277 AALQAANELA
+277 AALQAANDAA
-287 TSGFERQAKQL
+287 TKGFNTQTQSL
-298 TDNMG
+298 IDNMG
-303 IIESAADS
+303 TIERSADS
-311 LASAFKSMWDAALD
+311 LKRAFKSMWDAALD
-325 IGRPDTS
+325 LGRPDTAGEMVS
-332 QEILGKAQTA
+332 KAQSA
-342 FKRAD
+342 FKQAD
-347 EIWNLRKNDRYIND
+347 DIWNLRKNDRYVND
-361 EARDRFWNDR
+361 EARARFWNDR
-371 ETARLALDMAQQQA
+371 ESARLALDMAQQQA
-385 GIAAVSAESAQQE
+385 GIAKASAAAAEKEAEAESEKQ
-398 AEQEAS
+398 
-404 RKKYAA
+404 KYAA

-450 MAAAKKEYEAS
+450 MAAAKKEYEATL
-461 VKKTPKPKGVKVSA
+461 KKTPKPKGVKVSA
-475 GNRSSDQTDAETLQL
+475 GDRSSDQTDAETLQL

-507 SQQRKNLWSLQSKFT
+507 SQQRKNLWSLQSKFA

-591 AGLSDRG
+591 AGLSDRD
-598 AQRNNERA
+598 AQRNSERA

-653 ENYADMAA
+653 ENYADMAT
-661 NYNQIAADT
+661 NYNQIAADA
-670 TNTALGG
+670 TNTTLGG

-737 AAAAAPMIT
+737 ASAIAPMVS

-823 TAGTSAKLDSTLE
+823 TAGTSAKLDATLE
-836 QVRQQRAASG
+836 QVRQQRSLAG
-846 GTVIAEF
+846 NPLHVEF
-853 HNTFTGKADDTT
+853 NNTYTGKPDDATI
-865 MQMVNQQLRASEKR
+865 QMWDQRQRASEKR
-879 IKQYMTSQVVN
+879 LKQYFTSQVIN
-890 PTEDYGRSLKTIYR
+890 PTENYGRSLKSVYP
-904 GRRIK
+904 GRRKK

>member
-1 MGKNAVSNSEQI
+1 MSQPVGDLVVKIDGDS
-13 TQSFAK
+13 AK
-19 EELAAR
+19 FDEEVAHLNKQLSGLGRAANDSTAQVTAAFTR
-25 RAGISVGQYRAAL
+25 QERAAKRAGISIGQYNNAMRM
-38 RTLPAQ
+38 LPAQ
-44 FTDIATQL
+44 LTDVATQL

-74 GFIPMLQ
+74 GLIP
-81 TFRDY
+81 TFRG
-86 LFGFNSDLSKSSEE
+86 LLGAVSPLAVGVAAL
-100 TSEGIGD
+100 TAAGAGIGY
-107 VSEKINNTTESA
+107 I
-119 EHLGRVRGLI
+119 
-129 SPLTL
+129 
-134 SFVALSVAAGTM
+134 FYQGTS
-146 LYAWYRGTETLS
+146 TLS

-163 LILTGNESGLTANRM
+163 LTLSGNTAGLTTDRM
-178 LELARSGQ
+178 LALAKSGQ
-186 EAGLTFNQTSEAL
+186 QAGLTFDQTTDSL
-199 TGLINAGVRGGSQFD
+199 TALINAGVGAGARFDELSQ
-214 KMSQAVAN
+214 SVAK
-222 FTDVSGVPVD
+222 FSTASGIPIE
-232 KVAAAFGRLTN
+232 KVAEAFGKLTN
-243 DPTSGLIAMSQ
+243 DPTSGLIAMAQ
-254 QFHNVTAEQISYVAQ
+254 QFHNVTAEQIDYVAQ
-269 LQRSGDET
+269 LQRSGDEA
-277 AALQAANELA
+277 AALQAANDAA
-287 TSGFERQAKQL
+287 TKGFNTQTQSL
-298 TDNMG
+298 IDNMG
-303 IIESAADS
+303 TIERSADS
-311 LASAFKSMWDAALD
+311 LKRAFKSMWDAALD
-325 IGRPDTS
+325 LGRPDTAGEMVS
-332 QEILGKAQTA
+332 KAQSA
-342 FKRAD
+342 FKQAD
-347 EIWNLRKNDRYIND
+347 DIWNLRKNDRYVND
-361 EARDRFWNDR
+361 EARARFWNDR
-371 ETARLALDMAQQQA
+371 ESARLALDMAQQQA
-385 GIAAVSAESAQQE
+385 GIAKASAAAAEKEAEAESEKQ
-398 AEQEAS
+398 
-404 RKKYAA
+404 KYAA

-450 MAAAKKEYEAS
+450 MAAAKKEYEATL
-461 VKKTPKPKGVKVSA
+461 KKTPKPKGVKVSA
-475 GNRSSDQTDAETLQL
+475 GDRSSDQTDAETLQL

-566 LNKLQDNSLKYVT
+566 LNKLQDNALKYVT
-579 QMQEKTAALTDS
+579 QMQEKSSALTES
-591 AGLSDRG
+591 AGLSDRD

-646 AGVQSSW
+646 AGVKSSW
-653 ENYADMAA
+653 ENYADMAT

-670 TNTALGG
+670 TNTALSG

-737 AAAAAPMIT
+737 ATAVAPLIA
-746 NAQATALQAQLA
+746 NAQATALQAKLA
-758 AYASTAAIPIVGPA
+758 AYASTAAIPIVGPGL
-772 MAPAALTAAIGVTE
+772 APAALAAAAGVTA
-786 PLVAAISGLALSGMA
+786 PLVAAISASALAGMA

-823 TAGTSAKLDSTLE
+823 TAGTSAKLDATLE
-836 QVRQQRAASG
+836 QVRKQRSLAG
-846 GTVIAEF
+846 NPLHVEF
-853 HNTFTGKADDTT
+853 NNTYTGKPDDA
-865 MQMVNQQLRASEKR
+865 MVQMLDQRQRASEKR
-879 IKQYMTSQVVN
+879 LKQYFTSQVIN
-890 PTEDYGRSLKTIYR
+890 PTENYGRSLKSVYP
-904 GRRIK
+904 GRRKK

>member
-1 MGKNAVSNSEQI
+1 MSQPVGDLVVKIDGDS
-13 TQSFAK
+13 AK
-19 EELAAR
+19 FDEEVAHLNKQLSGLGRAANDSTAQVTAAFTR
-25 RAGISVGQYRAAL
+25 QERAAKRAGISIGQYNNAMRM
-38 RTLPAQ
+38 LPAQ
-44 FTDIATQL
+44 LTDVATQL

-74 GFIPMLQ
+74 GLIP
-81 TFRDY
+81 TFRG
-86 LFGFNSDLSKSSEE
+86 LLGSVSPLAVGVAAL
-100 TSEGIGD
+100 TAAGAGIGYIFY
-107 VSEKINNTTESA
+107 E
-119 EHLGRVRGLI
+119 
-129 SPLTL
+129 
-134 SFVALSVAAGTM
+134 GTS
-146 LYAWYRGTETLS
+146 TLS

-163 LILTGNESGLTANRM
+163 LTLSGNTAGLTTDRM
-178 LELARSGQ
+178 LALAKSGQ
-186 EAGLTFNQTSEAL
+186 QAGLTFDQTTDSL
-199 TGLINAGVRGGSQFD
+199 TALINAGVGAGARFNELSQ
-214 KMSQAVAN
+214 SVAK
-222 FTDVSGVPVD
+222 FSTASGIPIE
-232 KVAAAFGRLTN
+232 KVAEAFGKLTN
-243 DPTSGLIAMSQ
+243 DPTSGLIAMAQ
-254 QFHNVTAEQISYVAQ
+254 QFHNVTAEQIDYVAQ
-269 LQRSGDET
+269 LQRSGDEA
-277 AALQAANELA
+277 AALQAANDAA
-287 TSGFERQAKQL
+287 TKGFNSQTQSL
-298 TDNMG
+298 IDNMG
-303 IIESAADS
+303 TIERSADS
-311 LASAFKSMWDAALD
+311 LKRAFKSMWDAALD
-325 IGRPDTS
+325 LGRPDTAGEMVS
-332 QEILGKAQTA
+332 KAQSA
-342 FKRAD
+342 FKQAD
-347 EIWNLRKNDRYIND
+347 DIWNLRKNDRYVND
-361 EARDRFWNDR
+361 EARARFWNDR
-371 ETARLALDMAQQQA
+371 ESARLALDMAQQQA
-385 GIAAVSAESAQQE
+385 GIAKASAAAAEKEAEAESEKQ
-398 AEQEAS
+398 
-404 RKKYAA
+404 KYAA

-450 MAAAKKEYEAS
+450 MAAAKKEYEATL
-461 VKKTPKPKGVKVSA
+461 KKTPKPKGVKVSA
-475 GNRSSDQTDAETLQL
+475 GDRSSDQTDAETLQL

-579 QMQEKTAALTDS
+579 QMQEKTAALTES
-591 AGLSDRG
+591 AGLSDKD
-598 AQRNNERA
+598 AQRNSERA

-615 GGSLEDEGYQ
+615 GGSLDDEGYQ

-653 ENYADMAA
+653 ENYADMAT
-661 NYNQIAADT
+661 NYNQIAADA
-670 TNTALGG
+670 TNTTLGG

-737 AAAAAPMIT
+737 ASAIAPMVS

-823 TAGTSAKLDSTLE
+823 TAGTSAKLDATLE
-836 QVRQQRAASG
+836 QVRQQRSLAG
-846 GTVIAEF
+846 NPLHVEF
-853 HNTFTGKADDTT
+853 NNTYTGKPDDATI
-865 MQMVNQQLRASEKR
+865 QMWDQRQRASEKR
-879 IKQYMTSQVVN
+879 LKQYFTSQVIN
-890 PTEDYGRSLKTIYR
+890 PTENYGRSLKSVYP
-904 GRRIK
+904 GRRKK

>member
-1 MGKNAVSNSEQI
+1 MSQPVGDLVVKIDGDS
-13 TQSFAK
+13 AK
-19 EELAAR
+19 FDEEVAHLNKQLSGLGRAANDSTAQVTAAFTR
-25 RAGISVGQYRAAL
+25 QERAAKRAGISIGQYNNAMRM
-38 RTLPAQ
+38 LPAQ
-44 FTDIATQL
+44 LTDVATQL

-74 GFIPMLQ
+74 GLIP
-81 TFRDY
+81 TFRG
-86 LFGFNSDLSKSSEE
+86 LLGAVSPLAVGVAAL
-100 TSEGIGD
+100 TAAGAGIGY
-107 VSEKINNTTESA
+107 I
-119 EHLGRVRGLI
+119 
-129 SPLTL
+129 
-134 SFVALSVAAGTM
+134 FYQGTS
-146 LYAWYRGTETLS
+146 TLS
-158 DFNKT
+158 DFSKT
-163 LILTGNESGLTANRM
+163 LTLSGNTAGLTTDRM
-178 LELARSGQ
+178 LALAKSGQ
-186 EAGLTFNQTSEAL
+186 QAGLTFDQTTDSL
-199 TGLINAGVRGGSQFD
+199 TALIN
-214 KMSQAVAN
+214 
-222 FTDVSGVPVD
+222 SGVGAGARFDELSQSVAKFSTASGIPIE
-232 KVAAAFGRLTN
+232 KVAEAFGKLTN
-243 DPTSGLIAMSQ
+243 DPTSGLIAMAQ
-254 QFHNVTAEQISYVAQ
+254 QFHNVTADQIDYVAQ
-269 LQRSGDET
+269 LQRSGDEA
-277 AALQAANELA
+277 AALQAANDAA
-287 TSGFERQAKQL
+287 TKGFNTQTQSL
-298 TDNMG
+298 IDNMG
-303 IIESAADS
+303 TIERSADS
-311 LASAFKSMWDAALD
+311 LKRAFKSMWDAALD
-325 IGRPDTS
+325 LGRPDTAGEMVS
-332 QEILGKAQTA
+332 KAQSA
-342 FKRAD
+342 FKQAD
-347 EIWNLRKNDRYIND
+347 DIWNLRKNDRYVND
-361 EARDRFWNDR
+361 EARARFWNDR
-371 ETARLALDMAQQQA
+371 ESARLALDMAQQQA
-385 GIAAVSAESAQQE
+385 GIAKASAAAAEKEAEAESEKQ
-398 AEQEAS
+398 
-404 RKKYAA
+404 KYAA

-450 MAAAKKEYEAS
+450 MAAAKKEYEATL
-461 VKKTPKPKGVKVSA
+461 KKTPKPKGVKVSA
-475 GNRSSDQTDAETLQL
+475 GDRSSDQTDAETLQL

-507 SQQRKNLWSLQSKFT
+507 SQQRKNLWSLQSKFA

-591 AGLSDRG
+591 AGLSDKD
-598 AQRNNERA
+598 AQRNSERA

-653 ENYADMAA
+653 ENYADMAT

-737 AAAAAPMIT
+737 ASAIAPMVA
-746 NAQATALQAQLA
+746 NAQATSLQAQLA

-772 MAPAALTAAIGVTE
+772 LAPAALAAAAGVTA
-786 PLVAAISGLALSGMA
+786 PLVAAISASALAGMA

-836 QVRQQRAASG
+836 QVRKQRSLAG
-846 GTVIAEF
+846 NPLHVEF
-853 HNTFTGKADDTT
+853 NNTYTGKPDDATI
-865 MQMVNQQLRASEKR
+865 QMWDQRQRASEKR
-879 IKQYMTSQVVN
+879 LKQYFTSQVIN
-890 PTEDYGRSLKTIYR
+890 PTENYGRSLKSVYP
-904 GRRIK
+904 GRRKK

>member
-1 MGKNAVSNSEQI
+1 MSQPVGDLVVKIDGDS
-13 TQSFAK
+13 AK
-19 EELAAR
+19 FDEEVAHLNKQLSGLGRAANDSTAQVTAAFTR
-25 RAGISVGQYRAAL
+25 QERAAKRAGISIGQYNNAMRM
-38 RTLPAQ
+38 LPAQ
-44 FTDIATQL
+44 LTDVATQL

-74 GFIPMLQ
+74 GLIP
-81 TFRDY
+81 TFRG
-86 LFGFNSDLSKSSEE
+86 LLGAVSPLAVGVAAL
-100 TSEGIGD
+100 TAAGAGIGY
-107 VSEKINNTTESA
+107 I
-119 EHLGRVRGLI
+119 
-129 SPLTL
+129 
-134 SFVALSVAAGTM
+134 FYQGTS
-146 LYAWYRGTETLS
+146 TLS
-158 DFNKT
+158 DFSKT
-163 LILTGNESGLTANRM
+163 LTLSGNTAGLTTDRM
-178 LELARSGQ
+178 LALAKSGQ
-186 EAGLTFNQTSEAL
+186 QAGLTFDQTTDSL
-199 TGLINAGVRGGSQFD
+199 TALINAGVGAGARFDELSQ
-214 KMSQAVAN
+214 SVAK
-222 FTDVSGVPVD
+222 FSTASGIPIE
-232 KVAAAFGRLTN
+232 KVAEAFGKLTN
-243 DPTSGLIAMSQ
+243 DPTSGLIAMAQ
-254 QFHNVTAEQISYVAQ
+254 QFHNVTAEQIDYVAQ
-269 LQRSGDET
+269 LQRSGDEA
-277 AALQAANELA
+277 AALQAANDAA
-287 TSGFERQAKQL
+287 TKGFNTQTQSL
-298 TDNMG
+298 IDNMG
-303 IIESAADS
+303 TIERSADS
-311 LASAFKSMWDAALD
+311 LKRAFKSMWDAALD
-325 IGRPDTS
+325 LGRPDTAGEMVS
-332 QEILGKAQTA
+332 KAQSA
-342 FKRAD
+342 FKQAD
-347 EIWNLRKNDRYIND
+347 DIWNLRKNDRYVND
-361 EARDRFWNDR
+361 EARARFWNDR
-371 ETARLALDMAQQQA
+371 ESARLALDMAQQQA
-385 GIAAVSAESAQQE
+385 GIAKASAAAAEKEAEAESEKQ
-398 AEQEAS
+398 
-404 RKKYAA
+404 KYAA

-450 MAAAKKEYEAS
+450 MAAAKKEYEATL
-461 VKKTPKPKGVKVSA
+461 KKTPKPKGVKVSA
-475 GNRSSDQTDAETLQL
+475 GDRSSDQTDAETLQL
-490 MTQLKLLQQHT
+490 MTQLKLLQQHM

-507 SQQRKNLWSLQSKFT
+507 SQQRKNLWSLQSKFA

-591 AGLSDRG
+591 AGLSDKD
-598 AQRNNERA
+598 AQRNSERA

-653 ENYADMAA
+653 ENYADMAT

-737 AAAAAPMIT
+737 ASAIAPMVA
-746 NAQATALQAQLA
+746 NAQATSLQAQLA

-772 MAPAALTAAIGVTE
+772 LAPAALAAAAGVTA
-786 PLVAAISGLALSGMA
+786 PLVAAISASALAGMA

-836 QVRQQRAASG
+836 QVRKQRSLAG
-846 GTVIAEF
+846 NPLHVEF
-853 HNTFTGKADDTT
+853 NNTYTGKPDDATI
-865 MQMVNQQLRASEKR
+865 QMWDQRQRASEKR
-879 IKQYMTSQVVN
+879 LKQYFTSQVIN
-890 PTEDYGRSLKTIYR
+890 PTENYGRSLKSVYP
-904 GRRIK
+904 GRRKK

>member
-1 MGKNAVSNSEQI
+1 MSQPVGDLVVKIDGDS
-13 TQSFAK
+13 AK
-19 EELAAR
+19 FDEEVAHLNKQLSGLGRAANDSTAQVTAAFTR
-25 RAGISVGQYRAAL
+25 QERAAKRAGISIGQYNNAMRM
-38 RTLPAQ
+38 LPAQ
-44 FTDIATQL
+44 LTDVATQL

-74 GFIPMLQ
+74 GLIP
-81 TFRDY
+81 TFRG
-86 LFGFNSDLSKSSEE
+86 LLGAVSPLAVGVAAL
-100 TSEGIGD
+100 TAAGAGIGY
-107 VSEKINNTTESA
+107 I
-119 EHLGRVRGLI
+119 
-129 SPLTL
+129 
-134 SFVALSVAAGTM
+134 FYQGTS
-146 LYAWYRGTETLS
+146 TLS

-163 LILTGNESGLTANRM
+163 LTLSGNTAGLTTDRM
-178 LELARSGQ
+178 LALAKSGQ
-186 EAGLTFNQTSEAL
+186 QAGLTFDQTTDSL
-199 TGLINAGVRGGSQFD
+199 TALINAGVGAGARFDELSQ
-214 KMSQAVAN
+214 SVAK
-222 FTDVSGVPVD
+222 FSTASGIPIE
-232 KVAAAFGRLTN
+232 KVAEAFGKLTN
-243 DPTSGLIAMSQ
+243 DPTSGLIAMAQ
-254 QFHNVTAEQISYVAQ
+254 QFHNVTAEQIDYVAQ
-269 LQRSGDET
+269 LQRSGDEA
-277 AALQAANELA
+277 AALQAANDAA
-287 TSGFERQAKQL
+287 TKGFNTQTQSL
-298 TDNMG
+298 IDNMG
-303 IIESAADS
+303 TIERSADS
-311 LASAFKSMWDAALD
+311 LKRAFKSMWDAALD
-325 IGRPDTS
+325 LGRPDTAGEMVS
-332 QEILGKAQTA
+332 KAQSA
-342 FKRAD
+342 FKQAD
-347 EIWNLRKNDRYIND
+347 DIWNLRKNDRYVND
-361 EARDRFWNDR
+361 EARARFWNDR
-371 ETARLALDMAQQQA
+371 ESARLALDMAQQQA
-385 GIAAVSAESAQQE
+385 GIAKASAAAAEKEAEAESE
-398 AEQEAS
+398 K
-404 RKKYAA
+404 KKYAA

-450 MAAAKKEYEAS
+450 MAAAKKEYEATL
-461 VKKTPKPKGVKVSA
+461 KKTPKPKGVKVSA
-475 GNRSSDQTDAETLQL
+475 GDRSSDQTDAETLQL

-507 SQQRKNLWSLQSKFT
+507 SQQRKNLWSLQSKFA

-532 LSKDEQSLLASKD
+532 LSKEEQSLLASKD

-591 AGLSDRG
+591 AGLSDKD
-598 AQRNNERA
+598 AQRNRERA

-653 ENYADMAA
+653 ENYADMAT

-677 VTSNLQQGLYD
+677 VTSNLQHGLYD
-688 LATQSE
+688 LTTQSE

-737 AAAAAPMIT
+737 AAAADPMIT

-786 PLVAAISGLALSGMA
+786 PLVAAISGLALAGMA

-823 TAGTSAKLDSTLE
+823 TAGTSAKLDATLE
-836 QVRQQRAASG
+836 QVRKQRSLAG
-846 GTVIAEF
+846 NPLHVEF
-853 HNTFTGKADDTT
+853 NNTYTGKPDDA
-865 MQMVNQQLRASEKR
+865 MVQMLDQRQRASEKR
-879 IKQYMTSQVVN
+879 LKQYFTSQVIN
-890 PTEDYGRSLKTIYR
+890 PTENYGRSLKSVYP
-904 GRRIK
+904 GRRKK

>member
-1 MGKNAVSNSEQI
+1 MSQPVGDLVVKIDGDS
-13 TQSFAK
+13 AK
-19 EELAAR
+19 FDEEVAHLNKQLSGLGRAANDSTAQVTAAFTR
-25 RAGISVGQYRAAL
+25 QERAAKRAGISIGQYNNAMRM
-38 RTLPAQ
+38 LPAQ
-44 FTDIATQL
+44 FTDVATQL

-74 GFIPMLQ
+74 GLIP
-81 TFRDY
+81 TFRA
-86 LFGFNSDLSKSSEE
+86 L
-100 TSEGIGD
+100 
-107 VSEKINNTTESA
+107 
-119 EHLGRVRGLI
+119 LGAV
-129 SPLTL
+129 SPLA
-134 SFVALSVAAGTM
+134 VGVAALTAEGAGVG
-146 LYAWYRGTETLS
+146 YIFYQGSSTLS

-163 LILTGNESGLTANRM
+163 LTLSGNTAGLTTDRM
-178 LELARSGQ
+178 LVLAKSGQ
-186 EAGLTFNQTSEAL
+186 QAGLTFDQTSDSL
-199 TGLINAGVRGGSQFD
+199 TALINAGVGAGARFD
-214 KMSQAVAN
+214 ELSQAVAK
-222 FTDVSGVPVD
+222 FSTASGIPVE
-232 KVAAAFGRLTN
+232 KVAEAFAKLTN
-243 DPTSGLIAMSQ
+243 DPTSGLIAMAQ
-254 QFHNVTAEQISYVAQ
+254 QFHNVTSEQIAYVAQ
-269 LQRSGDET
+269 LQRSGDEA
-277 AALQAANELA
+277 AALQAANDAA
-287 TSGFERQAKQL
+287 TKGFNTQTQSL
-298 TDNMG
+298 IDNMG
-303 IIESAADS
+303 TIERSADS
-311 LASAFKSMWDAALD
+311 LKRAFKSMWDAALD
-325 IGRPDTS
+325 LGRPDTAGEMAS
-332 QEILGKAQTA
+332 KAEAA

-347 EIWNLRKNDRYIND
+347 EIWNLRKNDRYVND
-361 EARDRFWNDR
+361 EARARYWNDR
-371 ETARLALDMAQQQA
+371 ESARLALDMAQQQA
-385 GIAAVSAESAQQE
+385 GVAKASVAAAEKEAEAESDKQ
-398 AEQEAS
+398 
-404 RKKYAA
+404 KYAA

-450 MAAAKKEYEAS
+450 MAAAKKEYEDS

-475 GNRSSDQTDAETLQL
+475 GDRSSDQTNAETLQL

-507 SQQRKNLWSLQSKFT
+507 SQQRKNLWSLQSKFS

-591 AGLSDRG
+591 SGMGDRET
-598 AQRNNERA
+598 QRNLERA

-615 GGSLEDEGYQ
+615 GGSLEDDGYK
-625 KELSALEG
+625 KELGALEG
-633 YYAAQDEMRNNWL
+633 YYAAQDQMRSNWL
-646 AGVQSSW
+646 AGVESSW
-653 ENYADMAA
+653 QNYADMAT
-661 NYNQIAADT
+661 NYNQIAADS
-670 TNTALGG
+670 TNTALSG

-694 DAGDALSNMVEG
+694 NAGDALSNMVEG
-706 FGKTVIQTLAQL
+706 FGKTVIQTLTQL

-737 AAAAAPMIT
+737 MQAGSTMFA
-746 NAQATALQAQLA
+746 NAQATALQAQIA
-758 AYASTAAIPIVGPA
+758 AYASTAAIPVYGPA
-772 MAPAALTAAIGVTE
+772 MAPFAAGTAAAFTE
-786 PLVAAISGLALSGMA
+786 PLVAAIGASALSGMA

-890 PTEDYGRSLKTIYR
+890 PTEDFGRSLKTIYR
-904 GRRIK
+904 GRRIT

>member
-1 MGKNAVSNSEQI
+1 MSQPVGDLVVKIDGDS
-13 TQSFAK
+13 AK
-19 EELAAR
+19 FDEEVAHLNKQLSGLGRAANDSTAQVTAAFTR
-25 RAGISVGQYRAAL
+25 QERAAKRAGISIGQYNNAMRM
-38 RTLPAQ
+38 LPAQ
-44 FTDIATQL
+44 LTDVATQL

-74 GFIPMLQ
+74 GLIP
-81 TFRDY
+81 TFRG
-86 LFGFNSDLSKSSEE
+86 L
-100 TSEGIGD
+100 
-107 VSEKINNTTESA
+107 
-119 EHLGRVRGLI
+119 LGAV
-129 SPLTL
+129 SPLA
-134 SFVALSVAAGTM
+134 VGIAALTAAGAGVG
-146 LYAWYRGTETLS
+146 YIFYQGSSTLS

-163 LILTGNESGLTANRM
+163 LTLSGNTAGLTTDRM
-178 LELARSGQ
+178 LVLAKSGQ
-186 EAGLTFNQTSEAL
+186 QAGLTFDQTSDSL
-199 TGLINAGVRGGSQFD
+199 TALINAGVVAGARFD
-214 KMSQAVAN
+214 ELSQAVAK
-222 FTDVSGVPVD
+222 FSTASGIPVE
-232 KVAAAFGRLTN
+232 KVAEAFGKLTN
-243 DPTSGLIAMSQ
+243 DPTSGLIAMAQ
-254 QFHNVTAEQISYVAQ
+254 QFHNVTSEQIAYVAQ
-269 LQRSGDET
+269 LQRSGDEA
-277 AALQAANELA
+277 AALQAANDAA
-287 TSGFERQAKQL
+287 TKGFNTQTQTL
-298 TDNMG
+298 VDNMG
-303 IIESAADS
+303 TIERSADS
-311 LASAFKSMWDAALD
+311 LKRAFKSMWDAALD
-325 IGRPDTS
+325 LGRPDTAGEMVS
-332 QEILGKAQTA
+332 KAQSA
-342 FKRAD
+342 FKQAD
-347 EIWNLRKNDRYIND
+347 EIWNLRKNDRYVND
-361 EARDRFWNDR
+361 EARARFWNDR
-371 ETARLALDMAQQQA
+371 ESARLALDMAQQQA
-385 GIAAVSAESAQQE
+385 GIAKASVTAAEKEAEAESDKQ
-398 AEQEAS
+398 
-404 RKKYAA
+404 KYAA

-475 GNRSSDQTDAETLQL
+475 GERSSDQTDAETLQL

-591 AGLSDRG
+591 AGLSDRD

-653 ENYADMAA
+653 ENYADMAT

-670 TNTALGG
+670 TNTALSG

-737 AAAAAPMIT
+737 ASAVAPMVA

-772 MAPAALTAAIGVTE
+772 LAPGALVAAAGVTT
-786 PLVAAISGLALSGMA
+786 PLVAAISASALAGMA